1 MRDREISVEQEH
13 LDRVYRRLE
22 EKIHE
27 AEFLMNDAAKR
38 GQVGTPGALAERDA
52 QVFRAGIHL
61 NRLNNEFEDFLFGRI
76 DLLLGKDGKKG
87 PDGAY
92 TAVEPAEGAVRDDG
106 TADIAETLHIG
117 RIGVLDSEYAP
128 LVIDW
133 RAPAAAPFYRS
144 TPVDP
149 GRVVRRRV
157 IRSKGRRVL
166 GVEDDLMR
174 PELKAF
180 LDGGELAVIGDGAL
194 MAALGQA
201 RSHTMRDIVA
211 SIQAEQDLVIRAP
224 AASVTYV
231 EGGPGTGKTAVA
243 LHRAA
248 YLLYQDRRRYSGG
261 ILIVSPTPLL
271 VAYTEGVLPS
281 LGEEGQ
287 VAIRAIGSLVDGA
300 EATLYDSPST
310 ARAKGSYRMLR
321 VLRKAA
327 RGALELGPAG
337 MLGGA
342 DGSGTG
348 AGGGSASGSGAS
360 GADASGA
367 GAGGADA
374 SGTGTGGANGTRSGR
389 SAGNGTGSEMSGAEA
404 SGTGVGGANGTRSG
418 RSAGNGTGSEMSGA
432 DASGSE
438 AGEAEASGSGTS
450 GADASGTGTSGAY
463 GTRSGRSGANGA
475 GAGNGSGVGTA
486 AANGRGSGTA
496 PASSGSASATAPT
509 QLSFGDD
516 GDGESPA
523 APAPVGP
530 PTRLRVVAFGRR
542 LELEAAELE
551 RIRRNALGGT
561 APVNLLRPR
570 ARKLLLDALWAQS
583 GAATR
588 HTDPELAAELR
599 SSFDEDVTSEDSFIA
614 FLDAWWPEL
623 TPRAVLAAMADE
635 RRLGRWA
642 RRILNPGEVRRVAR
656 SLRRDGHSV
665 HDIAM
670 LDELQA
676 ILGTPA
682 RPRKKRELDP
692 LDQLTGLEEL
702 MPVRE
707 ESQRERAERLA
718 QERTEYAHVIV
729 DEAQDLTPMQWR
741 MVGRR
746 GRHAT
751 WTVVGDPAQ
760 SSWSDPDEAAE
771 ARDEA
776 LGTRPRR
783 RFELTVNY
791 RNPAEIAELAAK
803 VLALAMPGSKA
814 PSAVRSTGVE
824 PRFTVVQKSLGETVR
839 AEAARLLDLVDGTVG
854 VVVAMQRREE
864 AARWLAG
871 LGERVVAL
879 GSLEAKGLEYD
890 ATVVVSPAEIADESP
905 AGLRVLYVALTR
917 ATQQLTV
924 VSADRDQPDGSGVPD
939 LLRD

>member
-1 MRDREISVEQEH
+1 MAAQAQQESELDSLRDREIGVEQEH
-13 LDRVYRRLE
+13 LDQVYRRLE

-52 QVFRAGIHL
+52 QVFRAGVHL

-76 DLLLGKDGKKG
+76 DLLTGKDGKKG

-92 TAVEPAEGAVRDDG
+92 TAVEPAEGAVRDDN

-117 RIGVLDSEYAP
+117 RIGVLDQDYSP

-157 IRSKGRRVL
+157 IRSKGRKVL

-180 LDGGELAVIGDGAL
+180 LGGHELPVIGDGAL

-201 RSHTMRDIVA
+201 RTHTMRDIVA

-248 YLLYQDRRRYSGG
+248 YLLYQDRRRYAGG

-287 VAIRAIGSLVDGA
+287 VAIRAIGSLVDGV
-300 EATLYDSPST
+300 EATVYDSPAT
-310 ARAKGSYRMLR
+310 ARAKGSYRMLK

-327 RGALELGPAG
+327 RGALELG
-337 MLGGA
+337 
-342 DGSGTG
+342 S
-348 AGGGSASGSGAS
+348 GGG
-360 GADASGA
+360 GA
-367 GAGGADA
+367 GAD
-374 SGTGTGGANGTRSGR
+374 R
-389 SAGNGTGSEMSGAEA
+389 AG
-404 SGTGVGGANGTRSG
+404 
-418 RSAGNGTGSEMSGA
+418 
-432 DASGSE
+432 
-438 AGEAEASGSGTS
+438 
-450 GADASGTGTSGAY
+450 
-463 GTRSGRSGANGA
+463 
-475 GAGNGSGVGTA
+475 
-486 AANGRGSGTA
+486 
-496 PASSGSASATAPT
+496 
-509 QLSFGDD
+509 QLAFGDD
-516 GDGESPA
+516 DADAEAPTPA
-523 APAPVGP
+523 GP
-530 PTRLRVVAFGRR
+530 PSRLRVVAFGRR
-542 LELEAAELE
+542 LELEADALE
-551 RIRRNALGGT
+551 RIRHTALSGT

-583 GAATR
+583 GGASR
-588 HTDPELAAELR
+588 HTDPELVAELR
-599 SSFDEDVTSEDSFIA
+599 SSFDEDVASEDSFIA

-623 TPRAVLAAMADE
+623 TPKAVLAAMADE

-642 RRILNPGEVRRVAR
+642 RRILNPGEARKVAR
-656 SLRRDGHSV
+656 SLKRDGLSV

-676 ILGTPA
+676 VLGVPA
-682 RPRKKRELDP
+682 RPRKRRDLDP

-718 QERTEYAHVIV
+718 AERVEYAHVIV

-760 SSWSDPDEAAE
+760 SSWSDVDEAAE

-783 RFELTVNY
+783 RFQLTVNY

-803 VLALAMPGSKA
+803 VLALAMPGSTS
-814 PSAVRSTGVE
+814 PSAVRSTGVR
-824 PRFTVVQKSLGETVR
+824 PRFAVVRDSLAQTVR
-839 AEAARLLDLVDGTVG
+839 EEAARLLDQVDGTVG
-854 VVVAMQRREE
+854 VVVAMRRREE
-864 AARWLAG
+864 AAKWLTG
-871 LGERVVAL
+871 LGDRVVAL

-924 VSADRDQPDGSGVPD
+924 VSAERDEPDASGVPD

>member
-1 MRDREISVEQEH
+1 MAAMDATDTVRDREIGVEQEH
-13 LDRVYRRLE
+13 LDKVYRRLE

-52 QVFRAGIHL
+52 QVFRAGVHL

-76 DLLLGKDGKKG
+76 DLLYGKDGKKG

-92 TAVEPAEGAVRDDG
+92 TSVEPAEDAVRPDN
-106 TADIAETLHIG
+106 TAEIGETLHIG
-117 RIGVLDSEYAP
+117 RIGVLDSDYAP

-157 IRSKGRRVL
+157 IRSKGRKVL

-174 PELKAF
+174 PELKAT
-180 LDGGELAVIGDGAL
+180 LDGRELPVIGDGAL

-201 RSHTMRDIVA
+201 RSHTMRDIVS

-224 AASVTYV
+224 AASITYV

-248 YLLYQDRRRYSGG
+248 YLLYQDRRRYAGG

-271 VAYTEGVLPS
+271 VSYTEGVLPS

-287 VAIRAIGSLVDGA
+287 VAIRALGSLVDGV
-300 EATLYDSPST
+300 EATTYDEPAV
-310 ARAKGSYRMLR
+310 ARIKGSSRMLA

-327 RGALELGPAG
+327 RGALETPAPQRR
-337 MLGGA
+337 A
-342 DGSGTG
+342 Q
-348 AGGGSASGSGAS
+348 
-360 GADASGA
+360 
-367 GAGGADA
+367 
-374 SGTGTGGANGTRSGR
+374 
-389 SAGNGTGSEMSGAEA
+389 
-404 SGTGVGGANGTRSG
+404 
-418 RSAGNGTGSEMSGA
+418 
-432 DASGSE
+432 
-438 AGEAEASGSGTS
+438 
-450 GADASGTGTSGAY
+450 
-463 GTRSGRSGANGA
+463 
-475 GAGNGSGVGTA
+475 
-486 AANGRGSGTA
+486 
-496 PASSGSASATAPT
+496 PT
-509 QLSFGDD
+509 LD
-516 GDGESPA
+516 EEEA
-523 APAPVGP
+523 APAPAGT

-542 LELEAAELE
+542 LELESDELQ
-551 RIRRNALGGT
+551 RIRHNVLGGS

-570 ARKLLLDALWAQS
+570 ARKLLLDALYAKS
-583 GAATR
+583 GAVGR
-588 HTDPELAAELR
+588 HSDPELAAELR
-599 SSFDEDVTSEDSFIA
+599 SSFDEDVSTEDAFLG

-623 TPRAVLAAMADE
+623 TPRQVLDAMADE
-635 RRLGRWA
+635 KRLGRWA
-642 RRILNPGEVRRVAR
+642 RRVLNQGEVRRLAR
-656 SLRRDGHSV
+656 SLRRDGLSV
-665 HDIAM
+665 HDVAL
-670 LDELQA
+670 LDELNTL
-676 ILGTPA
+676 LGTPA
-682 RPRKKRELDP
+682 RPRRKREYDP

-707 ESQRERAERLA
+707 ETQRERAERLA
-718 QERTEYAHVIV
+718 AERTEYAHVIV

-746 GRHAT
+746 GRTAT

-760 SSWSDPDEAAE
+760 SSWSTPDEAAE

-776 LGTRPRR
+776 LGSRPRR

-803 VLALAMPGSKA
+803 VLALAMPGKES
-814 PSAVRSTGVE
+814 PRAVRSTGVE
-824 PRFTVVQKSLGETVR
+824 PRFVAVSGKDDLAGTVR
-839 AEAARLLDLVDGTVG
+839 SEARRLLERVDGTVG
-854 VVVAMQRREE
+854 VVVAMNRREQ
-864 AARWLAG
+864 AAGWLAD
-871 LGERVVAL
+871 LGDRVVAL

-890 ATVVVSPAEIADESP
+890 ATVVASPAEIADESP

-924 VSADRDQPDGSGVPD
+924 VSGARDVPDADGVPD

>member
-1 MRDREISVEQEH
+1 MAAQDAAVESLRDREIGVEQEH
-13 LDRVYRRLE
+13 LDRVYHRLE

-27 AEFLMNDAAKR
+27 AEFLMNDAVKR

-61 NRLNNEFEDFLFGRI
+61 NRLNSEFEDFLFGRI
-76 DLLLGKDGKKG
+76 DLLLGKDGERG

-92 TAVEPAEGAVRDDG
+92 TSVEPADDSVRDDA

-117 RIGVLDSEYAP
+117 RIGVLDSDYAP

-144 TPVDP
+144 TPKDP

-157 IRSKGRRVL
+157 IRSKGRKVL

-174 PELKAF
+174 PELTAF
-180 LDGGELAVIGDGAL
+180 LGGEKLPVIGDGAL

-201 RSHTMRDIVA
+201 RSHTMRDIVS

-224 AASVTYV
+224 AASVTEV
-231 EGGPGTGKTAVA
+231 TGGPGTGKTAVA

-248 YLLYQDRRRYSGG
+248 YLLYQDRRRYAGG

-287 VAIRAIGSLVDGA
+287 VAIRAIGSLSDDAAGLEGA
-300 EATLYDSPST
+300 TAYDEPAV
-310 ARAKGSYRMLR
+310 ARVKGSSRMLA

-327 RGALELGPAG
+327 RGALEIPPPVSEGGQLAFGEEPAR
-337 MLGGA
+337 A
-342 DGSGTG
+342 
-348 AGGGSASGSGAS
+348 
-360 GADASGA
+360 
-367 GAGGADA
+367 
-374 SGTGTGGANGTRSGR
+374 
-389 SAGNGTGSEMSGAEA
+389 
-404 SGTGVGGANGTRSG
+404 
-418 RSAGNGTGSEMSGA
+418 
-432 DASGSE
+432 
-438 AGEAEASGSGTS
+438 
-450 GADASGTGTSGAY
+450 
-463 GTRSGRSGANGA
+463 
-475 GAGNGSGVGTA
+475 
-486 AANGRGSGTA
+486 
-496 PASSGSASATAPT
+496 
-509 QLSFGDD
+509 
-516 GDGESPA
+516 A
-523 APAPVGP
+523 APAT
-530 PTRLRVVAFGRR
+530 PTRLRVVAFGARI
-542 LELEAAELE
+542 ELEAEELR
-551 RIRRNALGGT
+551 RIRHNALGGT

-570 ARKLLLDALWAQS
+570 ARKLLLDALWNKSS
-583 GAATR
+583 GR
-588 HTDPELAAELR
+588 GRYTDPELIAELR
-599 SSFDEDVTSEDSFIA
+599 SSFDEDVSTETPFLE

-623 TPRAVLAAMADE
+623 TPRRVLAAMADE
-635 RRLGRWA
+635 RRLARWS
-642 RRILNPGEVRRVAR
+642 RRIFNQSETRRLAR
-656 SLRRDGHSV
+656 SLGRLDADGNGPLSV
-665 HDIAM
+665 HDVAL

-676 ILGTPA
+676 LLGTPN
-682 RPRKKRELDP
+682 RPKRKREADP

-702 MPVRE
+702 MPQRE
-707 ESQRERAERLA
+707 ETQWERAERLA
-718 QERTEYAHVIV
+718 AERTEYAHVIV

-751 WTVVGDPAQ
+751 WTIVGDPAQ
-760 SSWSDPDEAAE
+760 SSWSDPDEAAA

-776 LGTRPRR
+776 LGSRPRR
-783 RFELTVNY
+783 RFTLTVNY

-803 VLALAMPGSKA
+803 VLALAMPGMESPA
-814 PSAVRSTGVE
+814 AVRSTGVV
-824 PRFTVVQKSLGETVR
+824 PRFEPVRDGDLAATVR
-839 AEAARLLDLVDGTVG
+839 EEAARLLEQVDGTVG
-854 VVVAMQRREE
+854 VVVAMNRR
-864 AARWLAG
+864 ARAREWLAE

-924 VSADRDQPDGSGVPD
+924 VSGERDMPDEDGVPD

>member
-1 MRDREISVEQEH
+1 MAAQVQQEAALGPAHDSVREREIGSEQEH
-13 LDRVYRRLE
+13 LDQVYRRLE

-27 AEFLMNDAAKR
+27 AEFLMHDAVRR

-52 QVFRAGIHL
+52 QVFRAGVHL
-61 NRLNNEFEDFLFGRI
+61 NRLNNEYEDFLFGRI
-76 DLLLGKDGKKG
+76 DLLLGKDGKRG

-92 TAVEPAEGAVRDDG
+92 TAVEPAEGAVREDG

-117 RIGVLDSEYAP
+117 RLGVLDEDYTP

-133 RAPAAAPFYRS
+133 RAPAAAPFYRA

-174 PELKAF
+174 PELKAS
-180 LDGGELAVIGDGAL
+180 LDGRELAVLGDGAL
-194 MAALGQA
+194 MAALGRA
-201 RSHTMRDIVA
+201 RSHSMRDIVS
-211 SIQAEQDLVIRAP
+211 SIQAEQDMVIRAP

-248 YLLYQDRRRYSGG
+248 YLLYQDRRRYAGG

-287 VAIRAIGSLVDGA
+287 VAIRALGSLADGA
-300 EATLYDSPST
+300 EATLYDSPAV
-310 ARAKGSYRMLR
+310 ARAKGSSRMLK

-327 RGALELGPAG
+327 RGALE
-337 MLGGA
+337 
-342 DGSGTG
+342 GS
-348 AGGGSASGSGAS
+348 
-360 GADASGA
+360 DAP
-367 GAGGADA
+367 D
-374 SGTGTGGANGTRSGR
+374 
-389 SAGNGTGSEMSGAEA
+389 
-404 SGTGVGGANGTRSG
+404 
-418 RSAGNGTGSEMSGA
+418 
-432 DASGSE
+432 
-438 AGEAEASGSGTS
+438 
-450 GADASGTGTSGAY
+450 
-463 GTRSGRSGANGA
+463 
-475 GAGNGSGVGTA
+475 
-486 AANGRGSGTA
+486 
-496 PASSGSASATAPT
+496 
-509 QLSFGDD
+509 
-516 GDGESPA
+516 
-523 APAPVGP
+523 
-530 PTRLRVVAFGRR
+530 RLRVVVMGRR
-542 LELEAAELE
+542 LELETGDLD
-551 RIRRNALGGT
+551 RVRRTALTGT

-570 ARKLLLDALWAQS
+570 ARKLLLDALWAKS
-583 GAATR
+583 GAAGR

-599 SSFDEDVTSEDSFIA
+599 SSFDEDVTSEDDFIA

-623 TPRAVLAAMADE
+623 TPQGVLTAMADE
-635 RRLGRWA
+635 KRLGRWA
-642 RRILNPGEVRRVAR
+642 RRVLNPGEVRKVAR
-656 SLRRDGHSV
+656 SLKRDGLSV
-665 HDIAM
+665 HDVAL

-676 ILGTPA
+676 ILGLPA
-682 RPRKKRELDP
+682 RPKKKRELDP

-718 QERTEYAHVIV
+718 RERTEYAHVIV

-771 ARDEA
+771 AREEA

-783 RFELTVNY
+783 RFTLTVNY
-791 RNPAEIAELAAK
+791 RNPSEIAELAAR
-803 VLALAMPGSKA
+803 VLALAMPGSEA
-814 PSAVRSTGVE
+814 PSAVRSTGVR
-824 PRFTVVQKSLGETVR
+824 PRFVTTGGGTDRALARTVR
-839 AEAARLLDLVDGTVG
+839 EEAARLLDQVDGTVG
-854 VVVAMQRREE
+854 VVVAMNRREE

-871 LGERVVAL
+871 LGDRVVAL

-924 VSADRDQPDGSGVPD
+924 VSGERDEPDAAGVPD

>member
-1 MRDREISVEQEH
+1 MAVQAQQETAVGSVRHTAPDSVRDREIGIEQEH

-27 AEFLMNDAAKR
+27 AEFLMHDAAKR

-52 QVFRAGIHL
+52 QVFRAGVHL

-76 DLLLGKDGKKG
+76 DLLAGKDGKKG

-92 TAVEPAEGAVRDDG
+92 TAVEPAEGAVRADN

-174 PELKAF
+174 PELKAV
-180 LDGGELAVIGDGAL
+180 LDGGELPVIGDGAL

-248 YLLYQDRRRYSGG
+248 YLLYQDRRRYAGG

-300 EATLYDSPST
+300 EATLYDSPAV
-310 ARAKGSYRMLR
+310 ARAKGSYRMLK

-327 RGALELGPAG
+327 RGALES
-337 MLGGA
+337 GGRA
-342 DGSGTG
+342 AAQMAFGDP
-348 AGGGSASGSGAS
+348 
-360 GADASGA
+360 D
-367 GAGGADA
+367 
-374 SGTGTGGANGTRSGR
+374 
-389 SAGNGTGSEMSGAEA
+389 E
-404 SGTGVGGANGTRSG
+404 
-418 RSAGNGTGSEMSGA
+418 
-432 DASGSE
+432 E
-438 AGEAEASGSGTS
+438 AGETPAP
-450 GADASGTGTSGAY
+450 TGT
-463 GTRSGRSGANGA
+463 
-475 GAGNGSGVGTA
+475 
-486 AANGRGSGTA
+486 
-496 PASSGSASATAPT
+496 
-509 QLSFGDD
+509 
-516 GDGESPA
+516 
-523 APAPVGP
+523 

-542 LELEAAELE
+542 LELEAADLD
-551 RIRRNALGGT
+551 RVRQSALSGT

-570 ARKLLLDALWAQS
+570 ARKLLLDALWERS
-583 GAATR
+583 GAAGR
-588 HTDPELAAELR
+588 HSDPELAAELR
-599 SSFDEDVTSEDSFIA
+599 SSFDEDVTTEDAFIA

-623 TPRAVLAAMADE
+623 TPQAVLAAMADE

-642 RRILNPGEVRRVAR
+642 RRILNPGEVRKVAR
-656 SLRRDGHSV
+656 ALKRDGRSV

-670 LDELQA
+670 LDELEA
-676 ILGTPA
+676 ILGVPF
-682 RPRKKRELDP
+682 RPKKRREYDP

-707 ESQRERAERLA
+707 ETQRERAERLA

-783 RFELTVNY
+783 RFQLTVNY

-803 VLALAMPGSKA
+803 VLALAMPGAES
-814 PSAVRSTGVE
+814 PSAVRSTGIV
-824 PRFTVVQKSLGETVR
+824 PRFEAVTDTLGATVR
-839 AEAARLLDLVDGTVG
+839 AEAGRLLERVDGTVG
-854 VVVAMQRREE
+854 VVVAMNRREE
-864 AARWLAG
+864 ARRWLAG
-871 LGERVVAL
+871 LGDRVVAL

-924 VSADRDQPDGSGVPD
+924 VSGDRDEPDANGVPD

>member
-1 MRDREISVEQEH
+1 MPSGTRDREISVEQEH
-13 LDRVYRRLE
+13 LDQVYRRLE

-27 AEFLMNDAAKR
+27 AEFLMDDAAKR
-38 GQVGTPGALAERDA
+38 SQVGTPGALAERDA
-52 QVFRAGIHL
+52 QVFRAGVHL

-76 DLLLGKDGKKG
+76 DLLQGKDGKKG

-92 TAVEPAEGAVRDDG
+92 TAVEPAEGAVREDESG
-106 TADIAETLHIG
+106 KYAEIAETLHIG
-117 RIGVLDSEYAP
+117 RIGVLDADYSP

-157 IRSKGRRVL
+157 IRSKGRKVL

-174 PELKAF
+174 PELTAR
-180 LDGGELAVIGDGAL
+180 LDGEVLPVIGDGAL

-201 RSHTMRDIVA
+201 RGHSMRDIVA
-211 SIQAEQDLVIRAP
+211 SIQAEQDMVIRAP

-248 YLLYQDRRRYSGG
+248 YLLYQDRRRYAGG

-287 VAIRAIGSLVDGA
+287 VAIRAVGSLMEGV
-300 EATLYDSPST
+300 EATEYDSPAV
-310 ARAKGSYRMLR
+310 ARAKGSSRMLQ
-321 VLRKAA
+321 VLRRAA
-327 RGALELGPAG
+327 RGALE
-337 MLGGA
+337 
-342 DGSGTG
+342 
-348 AGGGSASGSGAS
+348 
-360 GADASGA
+360 
-367 GAGGADA
+367 
-374 SGTGTGGANGTRSGR
+374 
-389 SAGNGTGSEMSGAEA
+389 
-404 SGTGVGGANGTRSG
+404 
-418 RSAGNGTGSEMSGA
+418 
-432 DASGSE
+432 
-438 AGEAEASGSGTS
+438 
-450 GADASGTGTSGAY
+450 
-463 GTRSGRSGANGA
+463 
-475 GAGNGSGVGTA
+475 GTA
-486 AANGRGSGTA
+486 TANVPVAAPQDG
-496 PASSGSASATAPT
+496 
-509 QLSFGDD
+509 QLSFGEDD
-516 GDGESPA
+516 DEPA
-523 APAPVGP
+523 GP
-530 PTRLRVVAFGRR
+530 RPTSAPTRLRVVAFGRR
-542 LELEAAELE
+542 LELDAEQLD
-551 RIRRNALGGT
+551 RIRRNALSGT

-570 ARKLLLDALWAQS
+570 ARKLLLDALWSQS
-583 GAATR
+583 GSAGR
-588 HTDPELAAELR
+588 HADPELAAELR
-599 SSFDEDVTSEDSFIA
+599 SSFDDDITSEDDFIH

-623 TPRAVLAAMADE
+623 TPRGVLTAMSDE
-635 RRLGRWA
+635 KRLGRWA
-642 RRILNPGEVRRVAR
+642 RRILNPGEVRKVAR
-656 SLRRDGHSV
+656 SLRRDALSV
-665 HDIAM
+665 HDVAL

-676 ILGTPA
+676 LLGTPY
-682 RPRKKRELDP
+682 RPKKKRELDP
-692 LDQLTGLEEL
+692 LDLLTGLQEL
-702 MPVRE
+702 MPQRE

-718 QERTEYAHVIV
+718 AERTEYAHVIV

-760 SSWSDPDEAAE
+760 SSWSDPDEAGA

-776 LGTRPRR
+776 LGSRPRR

-791 RNPAEIAELAAK
+791 RNPAEIADLAAK
-803 VLALAMPGSKA
+803 VLALAMPGAES

-824 PRFTVVQKSLGETVR
+824 PRFAVVRDRDLAASVR
-839 AEAARLLDLVDGTVG
+839 EEAARLLERVDGTVG
-854 VVVAMQRREE
+854 VVVAMNRREQ

-871 LGERVVAL
+871 LGGRVVAL

-890 ATVVVSPAEIADESP
+890 ATLVVSPAEIADESP

-924 VSADRDQPDGSGVPD
+924 LSGERDEPDEDGVPD

>member
-1 MRDREISVEQEH
+1 MAAQVQQSAVGSVHGAQDSVRDREISVEQEH
-13 LDRVYRRLE
+13 LDRVYQRLE

-27 AEFLMNDAAKR
+27 AEFLMRDAAKR

-92 TAVEPAEGAVRDDG
+92 TAVEPAEGAVRPDN

-117 RIGVLDSEYAP
+117 RIGVLDQDYSP

-133 RAPAAAPFYRS
+133 RAPAAAPFYRA
-144 TPVDP
+144 TPVEP

-174 PELKAF
+174 PELTAF
-180 LDGGELAVIGDGAL
+180 LDGDELPVIGDGAL

-201 RSHTMRDIVA
+201 RGHTMRDIVS
-211 SIQAEQDLVIRAP
+211 SIQAEQDMVIRAP
-224 AASVTYV
+224 AASITYV

-248 YLLYQDRRRYSGG
+248 YLLYQDRRRYAGG

-287 VAIRAIGSLVDGA
+287 VAIRAIGSLVDGV
-300 EATLYDSPST
+300 EARLYDSPAV
-310 ARAKGSYRMLR
+310 ARAKGSHRMLK

-327 RGALELGPAG
+327 RGALELGPA
-337 MLGGA
+337 A
-342 DGSGTG
+342 P
-348 AGGGSASGSGAS
+348 
-360 GADASGA
+360 
-367 GAGGADA
+367 
-374 SGTGTGGANGTRSGR
+374 
-389 SAGNGTGSEMSGAEA
+389 AEA
-404 SGTGVGGANGTRSG
+404 SGEETVT
-418 RSAGNGTGSEMSGA
+418 
-432 DASGSE
+432 
-438 AGEAEASGSGTS
+438 
-450 GADASGTGTSGAY
+450 
-463 GTRSGRSGANGA
+463 
-475 GAGNGSGVGTA
+475 
-486 AANGRGSGTA
+486 
-496 PASSGSASATAPT
+496 
-509 QLSFGDD
+509 
-516 GDGESPA
+516 
-523 APAPVGP
+523 GP
-530 PTRLRVVAFGRR
+530 PGRLRVVAFGRR
-542 LELEAAELE
+542 LELEADELE
-551 RIRRNALGGT
+551 RVRRTALGGT

-570 ARKLLLDALWAQS
+570 ARKLLLDALWDRS
-583 GAATR
+583 GAAAR

-599 SSFDEDVTSEDSFIA
+599 SSFDEDITSEDSFIA

-623 TPRAVLAAMADE
+623 TPKAVLAAMADE
-635 RRLGRWA
+635 KRLGRWA
-642 RRILNPGEVRRVAR
+642 RRILNPGEVRKVAR
-656 SLRRDGHSV
+656 SLRRDGYSV

-670 LDELQA
+670 LDELQS
-676 ILGTPA
+676 ILGAPA
-682 RPRKKRELDP
+682 RPRRKRELDP

-783 RFELTVNY
+783 RFQLTVNY

-803 VLALAMPGSKA
+803 VLALAMPGSEA
-814 PSAVRSTGVE
+814 PSAVRSTGVQ
-824 PRFTVVQKSLGETVR
+824 PRFTVVRDSLERTVR
-839 AEAARLLDLVDGTVG
+839 AEAERLLGLVDGTVG
-854 VVVAMQRREE
+854 VVVAMNRRDE
-864 AARWLAG
+864 ARRWLAG
-871 LGERVVAL
+871 LGDRVVAL

-924 VSADRDQPDGSGVPD
+924 VSGERDEPDAAGVPD

>member
-1 MRDREISVEQEH
+1 MAAQAQQESAVVPVHDSVRDREIRVEQEH

-22 EKIHE
+22 EKISE
-27 AEFLMNDAAKR
+27 AEFLMRDAAQR
-38 GQVGTPGALAERDA
+38 GHVGTPGALAERDA
-52 QVFRAGIHL
+52 QVFRAGVHL
-61 NRLNNEFEDFLFGRI
+61 NRLHNEYEDFLFGRI
-76 DLLLGKDGKKG
+76 DLLPGKDGKKG

-92 TAVEPAEGAVRDDG
+92 TAVEPAEGAVRPDN

-117 RIGVLDSEYAP
+117 RIGVLDEDYAP

-157 IRSKGRRVL
+157 IRSKGRRVQS
-166 GVEDDLMR
+166 VEDDLMR
-174 PELKAF
+174 PELTAS
-180 LDGGELAVIGDGAL
+180 LDGRELAVIGDGAL

-201 RSHTMRDIVA
+201 RTHTMRDIVA

-248 YLLYQDRRRYSGG
+248 YLLYQDRRRYAGG

-300 EATLYDSPST
+300 EATVYDSPAV
-310 ARAKGSYRMLR
+310 ARIKGSYRMLR
-321 VLRKAA
+321 LLRKAA
-327 RGALELGPAG
+327 RGALELN
-337 MLGGA
+337 
-342 DGSGTG
+342 D
-348 AGGGSASGSGAS
+348 
-360 GADASGA
+360 
-367 GAGGADA
+367 
-374 SGTGTGGANGTRSGR
+374 
-389 SAGNGTGSEMSGAEA
+389 
-404 SGTGVGGANGTRSG
+404 
-418 RSAGNGTGSEMSGA
+418 
-432 DASGSE
+432 
-438 AGEAEASGSGTS
+438 
-450 GADASGTGTSGAY
+450 
-463 GTRSGRSGANGA
+463 
-475 GAGNGSGVGTA
+475 
-486 AANGRGSGTA
+486 
-496 PASSGSASATAPT
+496 
-509 QLSFGDD
+509 
-516 GDGESPA
+516 SPQ
-523 APAPVGP
+523 
-530 PTRLRVVAFGRR
+530 RLRVVAFGRR
-542 LELEAAELE
+542 LELEAEELADV
-551 RIRRNALGGT
+551 RRTALGGT

-570 ARKLLLDALWAQS
+570 ARKLLLDALWERS
-583 GAATR
+583 GAGNR

-599 SSFDEDVTSEDSFIA
+599 SSFDEDITSEDDFTA

-623 TPRAVLAAMADE
+623 TPAAVLDAMADE

-642 RRILNPGEVRRVAR
+642 RRVLNPGEVRKLAR
-656 SLRRDGHSV
+656 SLQRDGRSV
-665 HDIAM
+665 HDIAL

-676 ILGTPA
+676 ILGAPA
-682 RPRKKRELDP
+682 RPRKKREIDP

-707 ESQRERAERLA
+707 ETQRERAERLA
-718 QERTEYAHVIV
+718 QERVEYAHVIV

-760 SSWSDPDEAAE
+760 SSWSDPDEAAQ

-791 RNPAEIAELAAK
+791 RNPAEIAELASK
-803 VLALAMPGSKA
+803 VLALAMPGSES
-814 PSAVRSTGVE
+814 PRAVRSTGVE
-824 PRFTVVQKSLGETVR
+824 PRFAVAPGALGDTVR
-839 AEAARLLDLVDGTVG
+839 AEAARLLERVDGTVG
-854 VVVAMQRREE
+854 VVVAMRRREE
-864 AARWLAG
+864 ARRWLDG
-871 LGERVVAL
+871 LGDRVVAL

-924 VSADRDQPDGSGVPD
+924 VSAERDEPDAAGVPD

>member
-1 MRDREISVEQEH
+1 MAAQAQQETALGSVHDSATVDDSVSDSVRDREIGVEQEH

-76 DLLLGKDGKKG
+76 DLLPGKDGRKG

-92 TAVEPAEGAVRDDG
+92 TAVEPAEGAVRDNN

-117 RIGVLDSEYAP
+117 RIGVLDTDYAP

-144 TPVDP
+144 TPVEP

-157 IRSKGRRVL
+157 IRSKGRKVL

-174 PELKAF
+174 PELKAT
-180 LDGGELAVIGDGAL
+180 LDGQELPVIGDGAL

-201 RSHTMRDIVA
+201 RSHSMRDIVA
-211 SIQAEQDLVIRAP
+211 SIQAEQDMVIRAP

-248 YLLYQDRRRYSGG
+248 YLLYQDRRRYAGG

-300 EATLYDSPST
+300 EATLYDSPAVS
-310 ARAKGSYRMLR
+310 RAKGSYRMLK

-327 RGALELGPAG
+327 RGALETPSGFS
-337 MLGGA
+337 GGA
-342 DGSGTG
+342 RRSSHGGLPAADQQLAFGEGDGF
-348 AGGGSASGSGAS
+348 
-360 GADASGA
+360 D
-367 GAGGADA
+367 D
-374 SGTGTGGANGTRSGR
+374 
-389 SAGNGTGSEMSGAEA
+389 
-404 SGTGVGGANGTRSG
+404 
-418 RSAGNGTGSEMSGA
+418 
-432 DASGSE
+432 
-438 AGEAEASGSGTS
+438 
-450 GADASGTGTSGAY
+450 
-463 GTRSGRSGANGA
+463 
-475 GAGNGSGVGTA
+475 
-486 AANGRGSGTA
+486 
-496 PASSGSASATAPT
+496 
-509 QLSFGDD
+509 GDD
-516 GDGESPA
+516 GDDARPQ
-523 APAPVGP
+523 APAGT

-542 LELEAAELE
+542 LELEAPELD
-551 RIRRNALGGT
+551 RIRDNALSGT

-570 ARKLLLDALWAQS
+570 ARKLLLDALWSRS
-583 GAATR
+583 GAGTR
-588 HTDPELAAELR
+588 HSDPELAAELR
-599 SSFDEDVTSEDSFIA
+599 SSFDEDVTSEDSFIE

-623 TPRAVLAAMADE
+623 TPRGVLAAMADE

-656 SLRRDGHSV
+656 SLKRDGLSV
-665 HDIAM
+665 HDVAM
-670 LDELQA
+670 LDELTA
-676 ILGTPA
+676 VLGSPA
-682 RPRKKRELDP
+682 RPRKRRELDP

-702 MPVRE
+702 MPTRE
-707 ESQRERAERLA
+707 ETQWERAERLA

-760 SSWSDPDEAAE
+760 SSWSDPEEAAE

-776 LGTRPRR
+776 LGSRPRR
-783 RFELTVNY
+783 RFTLSVNY

-803 VLALAMPGSKA
+803 ILALAMPGSPS

-824 PRFTVVQKSLGETVR
+824 PHFAVVRDSLAQTVR
-839 AEAARLLDLVDGTVG
+839 AEAARLLDRVDGTVG
-854 VVVAMQRREE
+854 VVVAMNRREE
-864 AARWLAG
+864 ATRWLKG
-871 LGERVVAL
+871 LGDRVVAL

-917 ATQQLTV
+917 ATQQLTL
-924 VSADRDQPDGSGVPD
+924 VSADRDEPDANGVPD

>member
-1 MRDREISVEQEH
+1 MADVRDREISVEQEH
-13 LDRVYRRLE
+13 LDQVYRRLE

-27 AEFLMNDAAKR
+27 AEFLMHDAAQR
-38 GQVGTPGALAERDA
+38 GHVGTPGALAERDA
-52 QVFRAGIHL
+52 QVFRAGVHL
-61 NRLNNEFEDFLFGRI
+61 NRLNSEFEDFLFGRI
-76 DLLLGKDGKKG
+76 DLLLGKDGEKG

-92 TAVEPAEGAVRDDG
+92 TSVEPADGAVRPDG
-106 TADIAETLHIG
+106 SAEIAETLHIG
-117 RIGVLDSEYAP
+117 RIGVLDAEFAP

-144 TPVDP
+144 TPVEP

-157 IRSKGRRVL
+157 IRSKGRKVL

-174 PELKAF
+174 PELTAT
-180 LDGGELAVIGDGAL
+180 LNGEPLPVIGDGAL

-211 SIQAEQDLVIRAP
+211 SIQAEQDRVIRAP

-248 YLLYQDRRRYSGG
+248 YLLYQDRRRYAGG

-287 VAIRAIGSLVDGA
+287 VAIRAVGSLYDGPDGA
-300 EATLYDSPST
+300 EATLYDEPVV
-310 ARAKGSYRMLR
+310 ARAKGSSRMTQ
-321 VLRKAA
+321 VLRRAA
-327 RGALELGPAG
+327 RGMLEPPR
-337 MLGGA
+337 
-342 DGSGTG
+342 G
-348 AGGGSASGSGAS
+348 AGGRGSRSARRRVAAASTSTAPGGPGEQLAF
-360 GADASGA
+360 GEDAA
-367 GAGGADA
+367 PAGGTGDTSA
-374 SGTGTGGANGTRSGR
+374 GGTGGTP
-389 SAGNGTGSEMSGAEA
+389 TGAE
-404 SGTGVGGANGTRSG
+404 
-418 RSAGNGTGSEMSGA
+418 
-432 DASGSE
+432 
-438 AGEAEASGSGTS
+438 
-450 GADASGTGTSGAY
+450 
-463 GTRSGRSGANGA
+463 
-475 GAGNGSGVGTA
+475 
-486 AANGRGSGTA
+486 
-496 PASSGSASATAPT
+496 
-509 QLSFGDD
+509 
-516 GDGESPA
+516 
-523 APAPVGP
+523 GP

-542 LELEAAELE
+542 LELGPDELA
-551 RIRRNALGGT
+551 RVRRTALSGT

-570 ARKLLLDALWAQS
+570 ARRLLLDALWAQS
-583 GAATR
+583 GAGSR
-588 HTDPELAAELR
+588 HADPELAAELR
-599 SSFDEDVTSEDSFIA
+599 SGFDEDITSEDSFIH

-623 TPRAVLAAMADE
+623 TPRGVLTAMSDE
-635 RRLGRWA
+635 KRLGFWA
-642 RRILNPGEVRRVAR
+642 RRVLNPGEVRRMAR
-656 SLRRDGHSV
+656 SLRREGLSV
-665 HDIAM
+665 HDVAL

-676 ILGTPA
+676 ILGAPPK
-682 RPRKKRELDP
+682 PRKKKEFDP
-692 LDQLTGLEEL
+692 LDQLTGLDEL

-707 ESQRERAERLA
+707 ETQRERAERLA
-718 QERTEYAHVIV
+718 EERTEYTHVIV

-783 RFELTVNY
+783 RFTLTVNY
-791 RNPAEIAELAAK
+791 RNPSEVAELAAK
-803 VLALAMPGSKA
+803 VLALAMPGSES
-814 PSAVRSTGVE
+814 PRAVRSTGVR
-824 PRFTVVQKSLGETVR
+824 PRFAVADGRGLAGAVR
-839 AEAARLLDLVDGTVG
+839 AEAQRLLDSVDGTVG
-854 VVVAMQRREE
+854 VVVAMRRREE
-864 AARWLAG
+864 AARWLKG
-871 LGERVVAL
+871 LGGRVVPL

-890 ATVVVSPAEIADESP
+890 ATIVVSPAEIADESP

-924 VSADRDQPDGSGVPD
+924 VSGERDEVDSAGVPD

>member
-1 MRDREISVEQEH
+1 MAAQEAAVDSVRDREIGVEQEH
-13 LDRVYRRLE
+13 LDQVYRRLE

-27 AEFLMNDAAKR
+27 AEFLMHDAAKR

-76 DLLLGKDGKKG
+76 DLLLGKDGQKG

-92 TAVEPAEGAVRDDG
+92 TSVEPADDAVGADN

-117 RIGVLDSEYAP
+117 RIGVLDSDYAP

-157 IRSKGRRVL
+157 IRSKGRKVL

-174 PELKAF
+174 PELTAT
-180 LDGGELAVIGDGAL
+180 LGGDRLPVIGDGAL

-248 YLLYQDRRRYSGG
+248 YLLYQDRRRYAGG

-271 VAYTEGVLPS
+271 VSYTEGVLPS

-287 VAIRAIGSLVDGA
+287 VAIRAVGHLVDGA
-300 EATLYDSPST
+300 EAMAYDEPAV
-310 ARAKGSYRMLR
+310 ARIKGSSRMLK

-327 RGALELGPAG
+327 RGALELSGPTAPRNG
-337 MLGGA
+337 
-342 DGSGTG
+342 DGSGHR
-348 AGGGSASGSGAS
+348 
-360 GADASGA
+360 
-367 GAGGADA
+367 
-374 SGTGTGGANGTRSGR
+374 NGQL
-389 SAGNGTGSEMSGAEA
+389 AF
-404 SGTGVGGANGTRSG
+404 
-418 RSAGNGTGSEMSGA
+418 
-432 DASGSE
+432 
-438 AGEAEASGSGTS
+438 GEEPQ
-450 GADASGTGTSGAY
+450 D
-463 GTRSGRSGANGA
+463 
-475 GAGNGSGVGTA
+475 
-486 AANGRGSGTA
+486 
-496 PASSGSASATAPT
+496 APT
-509 QLSFGDD
+509 
-516 GDGESPA
+516 
-523 APAPVGP
+523 GP
-530 PTRLRVVAFGRR
+530 PTRLRVVAFNRR
-542 LELEAAELE
+542 LELEAEELG
-551 RIRRNALGGT
+551 RIRHNVLGGT
-561 APVNLLRPR
+561 TPVNLLRPR
-570 ARKLLLDALWAQS
+570 ARRLLLDALWAKS
-583 GAATR
+583 GAGSR

-599 SSFDEDVTSEDSFIA
+599 SSFDEDITGEDSFIA

-623 TPRAVLAAMADE
+623 TPRRVLVAMADE

-642 RRILNPGEVRRVAR
+642 RRVLNPGEVRRLAR
-656 SLRRDGHSV
+656 SLRRIGPEGQGPLSV
-665 HDIAM
+665 HDVAL
-670 LDELQA
+670 LDELQTL
-676 ILGTPA
+676 LGSPA
-682 RPRKKRELDP
+682 RPRRRRELDP

-702 MPVRE
+702 MPQRE
-707 ESQRERAERLA
+707 ETQRERAERLA
-718 QERTEYAHVIV
+718 AEREEYAHVIV

-751 WTVVGDPAQ
+751 WTIVGDPAQ

-776 LGTRPRR
+776 LGSRPRR
-783 RFELTVNY
+783 RFQLTVNY

-803 VLALAMPGSKA
+803 VLALAMPGMES

-824 PRFTVVQKSLGETVR
+824 PRFAVVRGDDLAGTVR
-839 AEAARLLDLVDGTVG
+839 EEAQRLLDRVDGTVG
-854 VVVAMQRREE
+854 VVAAMNRRAE
-864 AARWLAG
+864 AARWLEG

-924 VSADRDQPDGSGVPD
+924 VSGRRDDPDADGVPD

>member
-1 MRDREISVEQEH
+1 MAVQAQQETAVGSDRHPAPDSVRDREIGVEQEH

-27 AEFLMNDAAKR
+27 AEFLMDDAAKR

-52 QVFRAGIHL
+52 QVFRAGVHL

-92 TAVEPAEGAVRDDG
+92 TAVEPAEGAVRPDN

-117 RIGVLDSEYAP
+117 RIGVLDSDYAP

-174 PELKAF
+174 PELKAA
-180 LDGGELAVIGDGAL
+180 LDGSELPVIGDGAL

-300 EATLYDSPST
+300 EATLYDSPAV
-310 ARAKGSYRMLR
+310 ARAKGSYRMLK

-327 RGALELGPAG
+327 RGALES
-337 MLGGA
+337 GG
-342 DGSGTG
+342 
-348 AGGGSASGSGAS
+348 
-360 GADASGA
+360 
-367 GAGGADA
+367 
-374 SGTGTGGANGTRSGR
+374 R
-389 SAGNGTGSEMSGAEA
+389 
-404 SGTGVGGANGTRSG
+404 
-418 RSAGNGTGSEMSGA
+418 
-432 DASGSE
+432 
-438 AGEAEASGSGTS
+438 
-450 GADASGTGTSGAY
+450 
-463 GTRSGRSGANGA
+463 
-475 GAGNGSGVGTA
+475 A
-486 AANGRGSGTA
+486 AAQ
-496 PASSGSASATAPT
+496 PT
-509 QLSFGDD
+509 LDEPD
-516 GDGESPA
+516 ESPA
-523 APAPVGP
+523 PSAT

-542 LELEAAELE
+542 LELEAADLD
-551 RIRRNALGGT
+551 RVRQSALSGT

-570 ARKLLLDALWAQS
+570 ARKLLLDALWERS
-583 GAATR
+583 GAAGR
-588 HTDPELAAELR
+588 HSDPELAAELR
-599 SSFDEDVTSEDSFIA
+599 SSFDEDVTTEDSFIA

-623 TPRAVLAAMADE
+623 TPQAVLTAMADE

-642 RRILNPGEVRRVAR
+642 RRVLSPGEVRRVSRA
-656 SLRRDGHSV
+656 LRREGHSV

-676 ILGTPA
+676 ILGAPL
-682 RPRKKRELDP
+682 RPRKRREYDP

-707 ESQRERAERLA
+707 ETQRERAERLA

-803 VLALAMPGSKA
+803 VLALAMPGAKS
-814 PSAVRSTGVE
+814 PSAVRSTGVV
-824 PRFTVVQKSLGETVR
+824 PRFEAVTDTLGATVR
-839 AEAARLLDLVDGTVG
+839 AEAARLLERVDGTVG
-854 VVVAMQRREE
+854 VVVAMNRREE
-864 AARWLAG
+864 ARRWLAG

-924 VSADRDQPDGSGVPD
+924 VSGERDEPDADSVPD

>member
-1 MRDREISVEQEH
+1 MAAQAQPSAVGSVQDSVRDREISVEQEH

-52 QVFRAGIHL
+52 QVFRAGVHL

-76 DLLLGKDGKKG
+76 DLLPGRDGKKG

-92 TAVEPAEGAVRDDG
+92 TAVEPAEGAVREDS

-180 LDGGELAVIGDGAL
+180 LDGHELPVIGDGAL

-211 SIQAEQDLVIRAP
+211 SIQAEQDMVIRAP

-287 VAIRAIGSLVDGA
+287 VAIRAIGSLVDGV
-300 EATLYDSPST
+300 EATLYDSPAV
-310 ARAKGSYRMLR
+310 ARAKGSYRMLK

-327 RGALELGPAG
+327 RGVLELGAG
-337 MLGGA
+337 GREAGP
-342 DGSGTG
+342 GGTG
-348 AGGGSASGSGAS
+348 RA
-360 GADASGA
+360 
-367 GAGGADA
+367 
-374 SGTGTGGANGTRSGR
+374 SGR
-389 SAGNGTGSEMSGAEA
+389 SDSG
-404 SGTGVGGANGTRSG
+404 
-418 RSAGNGTGSEMSGA
+418 
-432 DASGSE
+432 
-438 AGEAEASGSGTS
+438 
-450 GADASGTGTSGAY
+450 
-463 GTRSGRSGANGA
+463 
-475 GAGNGSGVGTA
+475 
-486 AANGRGSGTA
+486 
-496 PASSGSASATAPT
+496 
-509 QLSFGDD
+509 QLSFGDFGASD
-516 GDGESPA
+516 AAAGDGNGAATAVSPQS
-523 APAPVGP
+523 PSGP

-542 LELEAAELE
+542 LELEADELE

-570 ARKLLLDALWAQS
+570 ARKLLLDALWARS
-583 GAATR
+583 GAGGR

-599 SSFDEDVTSEDSFIA
+599 SSFDEDITSEDSFIE

-623 TPRAVLAAMADE
+623 TPKTVLDAMADE

-642 RRILNPGEVRRVAR
+642 RRILNPGEIRRVAR
-656 SLRRDGHSV
+656 SLRRDGLTV

-676 ILGTPA
+676 VLGAPA
-682 RPRKKRELDP
+682 RPRKRRELDP

-718 QERTEYAHVIV
+718 QERVEYAHVIV

-776 LGTRPRR
+776 LGSRPRR

-791 RNPAEIAELAAK
+791 RNPSEIAELAAK
-803 VLALAMPGSKA
+803 VLALAMPGATS

-824 PRFTVVQKSLGETVR
+824 PRFTVVRKSLGETVR
-839 AEAARLLDLVDGTVG
+839 EEAARLLDLVDGTVG
-854 VVVAMQRREE
+854 VVVAMNRREE
-864 AARWLAG
+864 AARWLTG
-871 LGERVVAL
+871 LGDRVVAL

-924 VSADRDQPDGSGVPD
+924 VSAERDQPNAEGVPD

>member
-1 MRDREISVEQEH
+1 MAAQAQQDSAAGSVHGSDHDTTHGSVHGEAYDSVRDREIRGEQQH

-27 AEFLMNDAAKR
+27 AEFLMRDAARR

-52 QVFRAGIHL
+52 QVFRAGVHL
-61 NRLNNEFEDFLFGRI
+61 NRLNSEYEDFLFGRI
-76 DLLLGKDGKKG
+76 DLLAGKDGKKG

-92 TAVEPAEGAVRDDG
+92 TAVEPAEGAVREDN

-117 RIGVLDSEYAP
+117 RIGVLDEDYAP

-144 TPVDP
+144 TPLDP

-174 PELKAF
+174 PELRAF
-180 LDGGELAVIGDGAL
+180 LDGRELPAVGDGAL
-194 MAALGQA
+194 MAALGRA
-201 RSHTMRDIVA
+201 RGHTMRDIVA

-248 YLLYQDRRRYSGG
+248 YLLYQDRRRYAGG

-287 VAIRAIGSLVDGA
+287 VAIRALGSLVEGV
-300 EATLYDSPST
+300 EATLYDSPPV
-310 ARAKGSYRMLR
+310 ARTKGSYRMVK

-327 RGALELGPAG
+327 RGALERD
-337 MLGGA
+337 GA
-342 DGSGTG
+342 PG
-348 AGGGSASGSGAS
+348 
-360 GADASGA
+360 
-367 GAGGADA
+367 
-374 SGTGTGGANGTRSGR
+374 
-389 SAGNGTGSEMSGAEA
+389 
-404 SGTGVGGANGTRSG
+404 
-418 RSAGNGTGSEMSGA
+418 
-432 DASGSE
+432 
-438 AGEAEASGSGTS
+438 
-450 GADASGTGTSGAY
+450 
-463 GTRSGRSGANGA
+463 
-475 GAGNGSGVGTA
+475 
-486 AANGRGSGTA
+486 
-496 PASSGSASATAPT
+496 
-509 QLSFGDD
+509 Q
-516 GDGESPA
+516 
-523 APAPVGP
+523 
-530 PTRLRVVAFGRR
+530 LRVVALGRR
-542 LELEAAELE
+542 LELEGEELD
-551 RIRRNALGGT
+551 RIRRTALGGT

-570 ARKLLLDALWAQS
+570 ARRLLLDALWEKS
-583 GAATR
+583 GAAAR
-588 HTDPELAAELR
+588 YTDPELAAELR
-599 SSFDEDVTSEDSFIA
+599 ASFDEDVTEEESFTG

-623 TPRAVLAAMADE
+623 TPRDVLAAMADE

-642 RRILNPGEVRRVAR
+642 RRILDPGEVRGLAR
-656 SLRRDGHSV
+656 SLRRDGYSV
-665 HDIAM
+665 HDIAL

-676 ILGTPA
+676 VLGTPA
-682 RPRKKRELDP
+682 RPRRKRELDP

-771 ARDEA
+771 AREEA

-783 RFELTVNY
+783 RFRLTVNY
-791 RNPAEIAELAAK
+791 RNPAEIAEVASK
-803 VLALAMPGSKA
+803 VLALAMPGSTA
-814 PSAVRSTGVE
+814 PSAVRSTGVK
-824 PRFTVVQKSLGETVR
+824 PRFAVAGDSLERTVR
-839 AEAARLLDLVDGTVG
+839 AEAERLLGQVDGTVG
-854 VVVAMQRREE
+854 VIVAMNRREE
-864 AARWLAG
+864 ARRWLTG
-871 LGERVVAL
+871 LGTGNRPDGLPEDAPDERDQGRVVVL

-917 ATQQLTV
+917 ATQRLTV
-924 VSADRDQPDGSGVPD
+924 VSGERDEPDGAGVPD

>member
-1 MRDREISVEQEH
+1 MAAQDAAVESVVGSTADTVRDREIGVEQEH
-13 LDRVYRRLE
+13 LDQVYRRLE

-61 NRLNNEFEDFLFGRI
+61 SRLNNEFEDFLFGRI
-76 DLLLGKDGKKG
+76 DLLYGKDGQKG

-92 TAVEPAEGAVRDDG
+92 TSVEPADDAVRPDN
-106 TADIAETLHIG
+106 TADIGETLHIG
-117 RIGVLDSEYAP
+117 RIGVLDSDYAP

-157 IRSKGRRVL
+157 IRSKGRKVL

-174 PELKAF
+174 PELTAT
-180 LDGGELAVIGDGAL
+180 LNGERLPVVGDGAL

-201 RSHTMRDIVA
+201 RSHSMRDIVA

-248 YLLYQDRRRYSGG
+248 YLLYQDRRRYAGG

-287 VAIRAIGSLVDGA
+287 VAIRAVGSLVDGA
-300 EATLYDSPST
+300 EATVYDEPAV
-310 ARAKGSYRMLR
+310 ARVKGSSRMLK
-321 VLRKAA
+321 VLRNAA
-327 RGALELGPAG
+327 RGALEVPAR
-337 MLGGA
+337 
-342 DGSGTG
+342 
-348 AGGGSASGSGAS
+348 AGGGEQLAL
-360 GADASGA
+360 
-367 GAGGADA
+367 
-374 SGTGTGGANGTRSGR
+374 
-389 SAGNGTGSEMSGAEA
+389 
-404 SGTGVGGANGTRSG
+404 
-418 RSAGNGTGSEMSGA
+418 
-432 DASGSE
+432 
-438 AGEAEASGSGTS
+438 GEE
-450 GADASGTGTSGAY
+450 
-463 GTRSGRSGANGA
+463 
-475 GAGNGSGVGTA
+475 
-486 AANGRGSGTA
+486 
-496 PASSGSASATAPT
+496 PAV
-509 QLSFGDD
+509 
-516 GDGESPA
+516 PA
-523 APAPVGP
+523 ATPD
-530 PTRLRVVAFGRR
+530 RLRVVAFGRR
-542 LELEAAELE
+542 LELEAEELR
-551 RIRRNALGGT
+551 RIRQGVLGGT

-570 ARKLLLDALWAQS
+570 ARRLLLDALYAKS
-583 GAATR
+583 GAAGR
-588 HTDPELAAELR
+588 HTTDPELAAELR
-599 SSFDEDVTSEDSFIA
+599 SSFDEDVMGEDSFVA

-623 TPRAVLAAMADE
+623 TPRGVLAAMADE

-642 RRILNPGEVRRVAR
+642 RRVLNPGEVRRLAR
-656 SLRRDGHSV
+656 SLRRDALSV
-665 HDIAM
+665 HDVAL
-670 LDELQA
+670 LDELSTL
-676 ILGTPA
+676 LGTPA
-682 RPRKKRELDP
+682 RPRRKRQLDP

-702 MPVRE
+702 MPQRE

-718 QERTEYAHVIV
+718 AERVEYAHVIV

-760 SSWSDPDEAAE
+760 SSWSSPDEAAE

-803 VLALAMPGSKA
+803 VLRLAMPGRES
-814 PSAVRSTGVE
+814 PSAVRSTGVR
-824 PRFTVVQKSLGETVR
+824 PRFAVVSDGGDVAGAVR
-839 AEAARLLDLVDGTVG
+839 AEAERLLAQVDGTVG
-854 VVVAMQRREE
+854 VVVAMNRREQ

-890 ATVVVSPAEIADESP
+890 ATVVVLPAEIADESP

-924 VSADRDQPDGSGVPD
+924 VSGRRDQPDADGVPD

>member
-1 MRDREISVEQEH
+1 MAAQAQQETVVGSVDEAAQDSVGDSVRDREISVEQVH

-27 AEFLMNDAAKR
+27 AEFLMNDAAQR

-52 QVFRAGIHL
+52 QVFRAGVHL

-92 TAVEPAEGAVRDDG
+92 TAVEPAEGAVRPDN

-174 PELKAF
+174 PELRAT
-180 LDGGELAVIGDGAL
+180 LDGGELPVIGDGAL

-300 EATLYDSPST
+300 EATVYDSPAV
-310 ARAKGSYRMLR
+310 ARAKGSYRMLK

-327 RGALELGPAG
+327 RGALENG
-337 MLGGA
+337 
-342 DGSGTG
+342 D
-348 AGGGSASGSGAS
+348 GGGRGA
-360 GADASGA
+360 
-367 GAGGADA
+367 
-374 SGTGTGGANGTRSGR
+374 TR
-389 SAGNGTGSEMSGAEA
+389 
-404 SGTGVGGANGTRSG
+404 
-418 RSAGNGTGSEMSGA
+418 
-432 DASGSE
+432 
-438 AGEAEASGSGTS
+438 
-450 GADASGTGTSGAY
+450 
-463 GTRSGRSGANGA
+463 
-475 GAGNGSGVGTA
+475 
-486 AANGRGSGTA
+486 
-496 PASSGSASATAPT
+496 PT
-509 QLSFGDD
+509 QLGFD
-516 GDGESPA
+516 GLGGPDEPDETP
-523 APAPVGP
+523 APATTPS
-530 PTRLRVVAFGRR
+530 RLRVVAFGRR
-542 LELEAAELE
+542 LELEASDLQ
-551 RIRRNALGGT
+551 RIRHNALSGT

-570 ARKLLLDALWAQS
+570 ARKLLLDALWERS
-583 GAATR
+583 GASGR
-588 HTDPELAAELR
+588 HSDPELAAELR
-599 SSFDEDVTSEDSFIA
+599 SSFDEDVSTEDAFIA

-623 TPRAVLAAMADE
+623 TPQAVLRAMADE

-642 RRILNPGEVRRVAR
+642 RRILNPGEVRKVAR
-656 SLRRDGHSV
+656 SLKRDGLSV

-676 ILGTPA
+676 VLGAPA
-682 RPRKKRELDP
+682 RPRKRRELDP

-702 MPVRE
+702 MPTRE
-707 ESQRERAERLA
+707 ETQRERAERLA

-783 RFELTVNY
+783 RFQLTVNY
-791 RNPAEIAELAAK
+791 RNPAEIAELAAR
-803 VLALAMPGSKA
+803 VLALAMPGAES
-814 PSAVRSTGVE
+814 PSAVRSTGVV
-824 PRFTVVQKSLGETVR
+824 PRFTAARGSLAPTVR
-839 AEAARLLDLVDGTVG
+839 AEAERLLARVDGTVG
-854 VVVAMQRREE
+854 VVVAMNRREE
-864 AARWLAG
+864 ARRWLAG
-871 LGERVVAL
+871 LGDRVVAL

-924 VSADRDQPDGSGVPD
+924 VSGERDEPDAHGVPD

>member
-1 MRDREISVEQEH
+1 MAAQVQQSAVGSVHDAQDSVRDREISVEQEH
-13 LDRVYRRLE
+13 LDRVYQRLE

-27 AEFLMNDAAKR
+27 AEFLMHDAAKR

-92 TAVEPAEGAVRDDG
+92 TAVEPAEGAVRPDN

-117 RIGVLDSEYAP
+117 RIGVLDEDYSP

-133 RAPAAAPFYRS
+133 RAPAAAPFYRA
-144 TPVDP
+144 TPVEP

-174 PELKAF
+174 PELTAF
-180 LDGGELAVIGDGAL
+180 LDGGELPVIGDGAL

-201 RSHTMRDIVA
+201 RGHTMRDIVS

-224 AASVTYV
+224 AASITYV

-248 YLLYQDRRRYSGG
+248 YLLYQDRRRYAGG

-300 EATLYDSPST
+300 QATLYDSPAV
-310 ARAKGSYRMLR
+310 ARAKGSYRMLK

-327 RGALELGPAG
+327 RGALELGPA
-337 MLGGA
+337 A
-342 DGSGTG
+342 P
-348 AGGGSASGSGAS
+348 
-360 GADASGA
+360 ADA
-367 GAGGADA
+367 
-374 SGTGTGGANGTRSGR
+374 
-389 SAGNGTGSEMSGAEA
+389 AEQ
-404 SGTGVGGANGTRSG
+404 
-418 RSAGNGTGSEMSGA
+418 
-432 DASGSE
+432 D
-438 AGEAEASGSGTS
+438 
-450 GADASGTGTSGAY
+450 
-463 GTRSGRSGANGA
+463 
-475 GAGNGSGVGTA
+475 
-486 AANGRGSGTA
+486 
-496 PASSGSASATAPT
+496 
-509 QLSFGDD
+509 
-516 GDGESPA
+516 
-523 APAPVGP
+523 PVAGP
-530 PTRLRVVAFGRR
+530 PGRLRVVAFGRR
-542 LELEAAELE
+542 LELEADELE
-551 RIRRNALGGT
+551 RVRRTALGGT

-570 ARKLLLDALWAQS
+570 ARKLLLDALWDRS
-583 GAATR
+583 GAAAR

-599 SSFDEDVTSEDSFIA
+599 SSFDEDIAGEDSFIA

-623 TPRAVLAAMADE
+623 TPKAVLAAMADE
-635 RRLGRWA
+635 KRLGRWA
-642 RRILNPGEVRRVAR
+642 RRILNPGEVRKVAR
-656 SLRRDGHSV
+656 SLRRDGYSV

-676 ILGTPA
+676 ILGAPA
-682 RPRKKRELDP
+682 RPRRKRELDP

-783 RFELTVNY
+783 RFQLTVNY

-803 VLALAMPGSKA
+803 VLALAMPGSEA

-824 PRFTVVQKSLGETVR
+824 PRFTVVRDGLEKTVR
-839 AEAARLLDLVDGTVG
+839 AEAERLLGLVDGTVG
-854 VVVAMQRREE
+854 VVVAMNRREE
-864 AARWLAG
+864 ARRWLAG
-871 LGERVVAL
+871 LGDRVVAL

-924 VSADRDQPDGSGVPD
+924 VSGERDEPDAAGVPD

>member
-1 MRDREISVEQEH
+1 MADVRDREISVEQEH
-13 LDRVYRRLE
+13 LDQVYRRLE

-38 GQVGTPGALAERDA
+38 SQVGTPGALAERDA
-52 QVFRAGIHL
+52 QVFRAGVHL

-76 DLLLGKDGKKG
+76 DLLRGKDGKKG

-92 TAVEPAEGAVRDDG
+92 TAVEPAEGAVREEEG
-106 TADIAETLHIG
+106 GKYADIAETLHIG
-117 RIGVLDSEYAP
+117 RIGVLDADYSP

-174 PELKAF
+174 PELTAH
-180 LDGGELAVIGDGAL
+180 LDGEVLPVIGDGAL

-201 RSHTMRDIVA
+201 RSHSMRDIVA
-211 SIQAEQDLVIRAP
+211 SIQAEQDMVIRAP

-248 YLLYQDRRRYSGG
+248 YLLYQDRRRYAGG

-287 VAIRAIGSLVDGA
+287 VAIRAVGSLVDGV
-300 EATLYDSPST
+300 EATEYDSPAV
-310 ARAKGSYRMLR
+310 ARVKGSSRMLK

-327 RGALELGPAG
+327 RGALETP
-337 MLGGA
+337 
-342 DGSGTG
+342 
-348 AGGGSASGSGAS
+348 SAP
-360 GADASGA
+360 
-367 GAGGADA
+367 
-374 SGTGTGGANGTRSGR
+374 
-389 SAGNGTGSEMSGAEA
+389 
-404 SGTGVGGANGTRSG
+404 
-418 RSAGNGTGSEMSGA
+418 
-432 DASGSE
+432 
-438 AGEAEASGSGTS
+438 
-450 GADASGTGTSGAY
+450 
-463 GTRSGRSGANGA
+463 
-475 GAGNGSGVGTA
+475 A
-486 AANGRGSGTA
+486 AAA
-496 PASSGSASATAPT
+496 PQGGQLAFGDEDPEPQATAT
-509 QLSFGDD
+509 
-516 GDGESPA
+516 A
-523 APAPVGP
+523 T

-542 LELEAAELE
+542 LELDADQLN
-551 RIRRNALGGT
+551 RIRSNALGGT

-570 ARKLLLDALWAQS
+570 ARKLLLDALWSRS
-583 GAATR
+583 GAAGR

-599 SSFDEDVTSEDSFIA
+599 SSFDDDITSEDDFIR

-623 TPRAVLAAMADE
+623 TPRGVLAAMSDE

-642 RRILNPGEVRRVAR
+642 RRILNPGEVRKVAR
-656 SLRRDGHSV
+656 SLRRDALSV
-665 HDIAM
+665 HDVAL

-676 ILGTPA
+676 ILGTPH
-682 RPRKKRELDP
+682 RPKKKRELDP
-692 LDQLTGLEEL
+692 LDLLTGLEEL
-702 MPVRE
+702 MPQRE

-718 QERTEYAHVIV
+718 AERTEYAHVIV

-760 SSWSDPDEAAE
+760 SSWSDPDEAGE

-783 RFELTVNY
+783 RFTLTVNY
-791 RNPAEIAELAAK
+791 RNPAEIADLAAR
-803 VLALAMPGSKA
+803 VLALAMPGAES

-824 PRFTVVQKSLGETVR
+824 PRFSVVRGRDLAASVR
-839 AEAARLLDLVDGTVG
+839 EEAARLLERVDGTVG
-854 VVVAMQRREE
+854 VVVAMNRREQ

-871 LGERVVAL
+871 LGGRVVAL

-890 ATVVVSPAEIADESP
+890 ATLVVSPAEIADESP

-924 VSADRDQPDGSGVPD
+924 LSGERDEPDADGVPD

>member
-1 MRDREISVEQEH
+1 MAAQAQQDSAVDSAHDSAREKSAREDSVRDREISVEQAH

-27 AEFLMNDAAKR
+27 AEFLMHDAAQR
-38 GQVGTPGALAERDA
+38 GHVGTPGALAERDA
-52 QVFRAGIHL
+52 QVFRAGVHL
-61 NRLNNEFEDFLFGRI
+61 SRLNNEFEDFLFGRI

-92 TAVEPAEGAVRDDG
+92 TAVEPAEGALLPDG

-117 RIGVLDSEYAP
+117 RIGVLDEDYAP

-174 PELKAF
+174 PEVRAS
-180 LDGGELAVIGDGAL
+180 LDGEELAVVGDGAL

-201 RSHTMRDIVA
+201 RTHSMRDIVA

-248 YLLYQDRRRYSGG
+248 YLLYQDRRRYAGG

-300 EATLYDSPST
+300 EATLYDSPAT
-310 ARAKGSYRMLR
+310 ARAKGSSRMLR
-321 VLRKAA
+321 VLRRAA
-327 RGALELGPAG
+327 RGALEPE
-337 MLGGA
+337 
-342 DGSGTG
+342 GS
-348 AGGGSASGSGAS
+348 
-360 GADASGA
+360 
-367 GAGGADA
+367 
-374 SGTGTGGANGTRSGR
+374 
-389 SAGNGTGSEMSGAEA
+389 
-404 SGTGVGGANGTRSG
+404 
-418 RSAGNGTGSEMSGA
+418 
-432 DASGSE
+432 
-438 AGEAEASGSGTS
+438 
-450 GADASGTGTSGAY
+450 
-463 GTRSGRSGANGA
+463 
-475 GAGNGSGVGTA
+475 
-486 AANGRGSGTA
+486 
-496 PASSGSASATAPT
+496 PT
-509 QLSFGDD
+509 L
-516 GDGESPA
+516 
-523 APAPVGP
+523 
-530 PTRLRVVAFGRR
+530 LRVVAFGRR
-542 LELEAAELE
+542 LELEGEELAG
-551 RIRRNALGGT
+551 IRRTVLGGT

-570 ARKLLLDALWAQS
+570 ARRLILDALWQKS
-583 GAATR
+583 GAGTR
-588 HTDPELAAELR
+588 HSDPELAAELR
-599 SSFDEDVTSEDSFIA
+599 SSFDEDVSSEDPFIA

-623 TPRAVLAAMADE
+623 TPGAVLAAMADE

-642 RRILNPGEVRRVAR
+642 RRILNPGEVRKVAR
-656 SLRRDGHSV
+656 SLRREGHSV
-665 HDIAM
+665 HDIAL

-676 ILGTPA
+676 VLGTPA
-682 RPRKKRELDP
+682 RPRKRRELDP
-692 LDQLTGLEEL
+692 LDQLTGLDEL
-702 MPVRE
+702 MPQRE
-707 ESQRERAERLA
+707 ETQWERAERLA

-760 SSWSDPDEAAE
+760 SSWSDPDEAAA

-791 RNPAEIAELAAK
+791 RNPAEIAELAAR
-803 VLALAMPGSKA
+803 VLALAMPGS
-814 PSAVRSTGVE
+814 PSPTAVRSTGVE
-824 PRFTVVQKSLGETVR
+824 PRFAVVRETLARSVR

-854 VVVAMQRREE
+854 VVVAMNRREE
-864 AARWLAG
+864 ARRWLAG
-871 LGERVVAL
+871 LGDRVVAL

-917 ATQQLTV
+917 ATQQLTI
-924 VSADRDQPDGSGVPD
+924 VSGERDEPDAAGVPD

>member
-1 MRDREISVEQEH
+1 MAAQAQQETALDAVSDKSAQDSLRDREISGEQTH

-22 EKIHE
+22 EKIRE

-76 DLLLGKDGKKG
+76 DLLLGKDGQKG

-92 TAVEPAEGAVRDDG
+92 TAVEPADGSVRDDN

-117 RIGVLDSEYAP
+117 RIGVLDTEYAP

-174 PELKAF
+174 PELTAF
-180 LDGGELAVIGDGAL
+180 LDGDKLAVIGDGAL

-248 YLLYQDRRRYSGG
+248 YLLYQDRRRYAGG

-300 EATLYDSPST
+300 EATLYDSPAV
-310 ARAKGSYRMLR
+310 ARTKGSYRMLR

-327 RGALELGPAG
+327 RGALE
-337 MLGGA
+337 
-342 DGSGTG
+342 
-348 AGGGSASGSGAS
+348 
-360 GADASGA
+360 
-367 GAGGADA
+367 
-374 SGTGTGGANGTRSGR
+374 AN
-389 SAGNGTGSEMSGAEA
+389 
-404 SGTGVGGANGTRSG
+404 
-418 RSAGNGTGSEMSGA
+418 
-432 DASGSE
+432 
-438 AGEAEASGSGTS
+438 
-450 GADASGTGTSGAY
+450 
-463 GTRSGRSGANGA
+463 
-475 GAGNGSGVGTA
+475 
-486 AANGRGSGTA
+486 
-496 PASSGSASATAPT
+496 
-509 QLSFGDD
+509 
-516 GDGESPA
+516 ESPA
-523 APAPVGP
+523 
-530 PTRLRVVAFGRR
+530 RLRVVAFGRR
-542 LELEAAELE
+542 LELEAADLE
-551 RIRRNALGGT
+551 RVRQNALSGT
-561 APVNLLRPR
+561 APVNMLRPR
-570 ARKLLLDALWAQS
+570 ARKLLLDALWERS
-583 GAATR
+583 GSAGR

-599 SSFDEDVTSEDSFIA
+599 SSFDEDVASEDEFIA

-623 TPRAVLAAMADE
+623 TPRAVLEAMSDE
-635 RRLGRWA
+635 RKLGRWA
-642 RRILNPGEVRRVAR
+642 RRILNPGEVRRTAR
-656 SLRRDGHSV
+656 ALKRDGLSV
-665 HDIAM
+665 HDVAI

-682 RPRKKRELDP
+682 RPRKRRDLDP

-707 ESQRERAERLA
+707 ETQRERAERLA
-718 QERTEYAHVIV
+718 QERVEYAHVIV

-746 GRHAT
+746 GKHAT

-776 LGTRPRR
+776 LGSRPRR
-783 RFELTVNY
+783 RFTLTVNY

-803 VLALAMPGSKA
+803 VLALAMPGSES
-814 PSAVRSTGVE
+814 PSAVRSTGVK
-824 PRFTVVQKSLGETVR
+824 PHFAVVRNSLSESVR
-839 AEAARLLDLVDGTVG
+839 AEAARLLDQVDGTVG
-854 VVVAMQRREE
+854 VVVAMNRREE
-864 AARWLAG
+864 ARRWLAG
-871 LGERVVAL
+871 LGDRVVAL

-924 VSADRDQPDGSGVPD
+924 VSADRDEPDANGVPD

>member
-1 MRDREISVEQEH
+1 MAAQLQQSAVDSVHETHDSVRDREISVEQEH

-27 AEFLMNDAAKR
+27 AEFLMRDAAQR

-52 QVFRAGIHL
+52 QVFRAGVHL

-76 DLLLGKDGKKG
+76 DLLPGKDGKKG

-92 TAVEPAEGAVRDDG
+92 TAVEPAEGAVRDDH

-117 RIGVLDSEYAP
+117 RIGVLDEDYSP

-133 RAPAAAPFYRS
+133 RAPAAAPFYRA
-144 TPVDP
+144 TPVEP

-174 PELKAF
+174 PELTAF
-180 LDGGELAVIGDGAL
+180 LDGRELAVIGDGAL

-201 RSHTMRDIVA
+201 RGHTMRDIVS

-248 YLLYQDRRRYSGG
+248 YLLYQDRRRYAGG

-300 EATLYDSPST
+300 EATVYDSPAV
-310 ARAKGSYRMLR
+310 ARAKGSSRMLK

-327 RGALELGPAG
+327 RGALELGPAVP
-337 MLGGA
+337 A
-342 DGSGTG
+342 GT
-348 AGGGSASGSGAS
+348 
-360 GADASGA
+360 
-367 GAGGADA
+367 
-374 SGTGTGGANGTRSGR
+374 
-389 SAGNGTGSEMSGAEA
+389 E
-404 SGTGVGGANGTRSG
+404 
-418 RSAGNGTGSEMSGA
+418 
-432 DASGSE
+432 
-438 AGEAEASGSGTS
+438 
-450 GADASGTGTSGAY
+450 
-463 GTRSGRSGANGA
+463 
-475 GAGNGSGVGTA
+475 
-486 AANGRGSGTA
+486 
-496 PASSGSASATAPT
+496 
-509 QLSFGDD
+509 
-516 GDGESPA
+516 DGERPSHD
-523 APAPVGP
+523 GP
-530 PTRLRVVAFGRR
+530 PSRLRVVAFGRR
-542 LELEAAELE
+542 LELEADELE
-551 RIRRNALGGT
+551 RVRRTALGGT

-570 ARKLLLDALWAQS
+570 ARKLLLDALWARS
-583 GAATR
+583 GAAGR

-599 SSFDEDVTSEDSFIA
+599 SSFDEDITSEDSFVA

-623 TPRAVLAAMADE
+623 TPKAVLAAMADE
-635 RRLGRWA
+635 KRLGRWA
-642 RRILNPGEVRRVAR
+642 RRVLNPGEVRKVAR

-665 HDIAM
+665 HDIAL

-676 ILGTPA
+676 ILGAPA

-707 ESQRERAERLA
+707 ETQRERAERLA

-783 RFELTVNY
+783 RFQLTVNY
-791 RNPAEIAELAAK
+791 RNPAEIAELAAR
-803 VLALAMPGSKA
+803 VLALAMPGAES
-814 PSAVRSTGVE
+814 PVAVRSTGIE
-824 PRFTVVQKSLGETVR
+824 PRFTVVADSLGRTVR
-839 AEAARLLDLVDGTVG
+839 AEAERLLGLVDGTVG
-854 VVVAMQRREE
+854 VVVAMGRREE
-864 AARWLAG
+864 ARRWLAG
-871 LGERVVAL
+871 LGDRVVAL

-924 VSADRDQPDGSGVPD
+924 VSAERDEPDAAGVPD

>member
-1 MRDREISVEQEH
+1 MAAQVQQETAFDPVGDSVRDREIGVEQEH
-13 LDRVYRRLE
+13 LDRVYQRLE

-27 AEFLMNDAAKR
+27 AEFLMNDAAQR

-76 DLLLGKDGKKG
+76 DLLAGKDGKKG

-92 TAVEPAEGAVRDDG
+92 TAVEPAEGAVRPDN
-106 TADIAETLHIG
+106 TAEIAETLHIG
-117 RIGVLDSEYAP
+117 RIGVLDSDYAP

-174 PELKAF
+174 PELKAS
-180 LDGGELAVIGDGAL
+180 LSGHELPVIGDGAL

-248 YLLYQDRRRYSGG
+248 YLLYQDRRRYAGG

-287 VAIRAIGSLVDGA
+287 VAIRAVGSLVDGA
-300 EATLYDSPST
+300 EATLYDSPAV
-310 ARAKGSYRMLR
+310 ARAKGSYRMLK

-327 RGALELGPAG
+327 RGALEAPGEP
-337 MLGGA
+337 
-342 DGSGTG
+342 
-348 AGGGSASGSGAS
+348 
-360 GADASGA
+360 
-367 GAGGADA
+367 
-374 SGTGTGGANGTRSGR
+374 GR
-389 SAGNGTGSEMSGAEA
+389 
-404 SGTGVGGANGTRSG
+404 
-418 RSAGNGTGSEMSGA
+418 
-432 DASGSE
+432 
-438 AGEAEASGSGTS
+438 
-450 GADASGTGTSGAY
+450 
-463 GTRSGRSGANGA
+463 
-475 GAGNGSGVGTA
+475 
-486 AANGRGSGTA
+486 A
-496 PASSGSASATAPT
+496 PARGRRNGQAGHNGHNGQLAFGDPDDFADSDDEPQASSATST
-509 QLSFGDD
+509 
-516 GDGESPA
+516 
-523 APAPVGP
+523 
-530 PTRLRVVAFGRR
+530 TRLRVVAFGRR
-542 LELEAAELE
+542 LELEAPELD
-551 RIRRNALGGT
+551 RIRQNALSGT

-570 ARKLLLDALWAQS
+570 ARKLLLDALWARS
-583 GAATR
+583 GAGTR

-599 SSFDEDVTSEDSFIA
+599 SSFDEDVSSEDSFIA
-614 FLDAWWPEL
+614 FVDAWWPEL
-623 TPRAVLAAMADE
+623 APSAVLEAMADE
-635 RRLGRWA
+635 KRLGRWA

-656 SLRRDGHSV
+656 SLKRDGLSV
-665 HDIAM
+665 HDVAM

-682 RPRKKRELDP
+682 RPRRKRDLDP
-692 LDQLTGLEEL
+692 LDHLTGLEEL

-707 ESQRERAERLA
+707 ETQRERAERLA

-741 MVGRR
+741 MIGRR

-783 RFELTVNY
+783 RFTLTVNY

-803 VLALAMPGSKA
+803 VLALAMPGSTS
-814 PSAVRSTGVE
+814 PSAVRSTGVR
-824 PRFTVVQKSLGETVR
+824 PRFTAVRDSLAKTVR
-839 AEAARLLDLVDGTVG
+839 EEAARLLGQVDGTVG
-854 VVVAMQRREE
+854 VVVAMNRRAE

-871 LGERVVAL
+871 LGDRVVAL

-924 VSADRDQPDGSGVPD
+924 VSADRDEPDADGVPD

>member
-1 MRDREISVEQEH
+1 MAAQAQQETAVGSDHDSVRDREISVEQEH

-92 TAVEPAEGAVRDDG
+92 TAVEPAEGAVRDDD

-157 IRSKGRRVL
+157 IRSKGRKVL

-174 PELKAF
+174 PELKAS
-180 LDGGELAVIGDGAL
+180 LDGDELAVIGDGAL

-248 YLLYQDRRRYSGG
+248 YLLYQDRRRYAGG

-300 EATLYDSPST
+300 EATLYDAPST
-310 ARAKGSYRMLR
+310 ARAKGSYRMLK

-327 RGALELGPAG
+327 RGALELGP
-337 MLGGA
+337 
-342 DGSGTG
+342 
-348 AGGGSASGSGAS
+348 GGGPTG
-360 GADASGA
+360 SGA
-367 GAGGADA
+367 GA
-374 SGTGTGGANGTRSGR
+374 R
-389 SAGNGTGSEMSGAEA
+389 
-404 SGTGVGGANGTRSG
+404 
-418 RSAGNGTGSEMSGA
+418 
-432 DASGSE
+432 
-438 AGEAEASGSGTS
+438 
-450 GADASGTGTSGAY
+450 
-463 GTRSGRSGANGA
+463 
-475 GAGNGSGVGTA
+475 
-486 AANGRGSGTA
+486 
-496 PASSGSASATAPT
+496 SATASGRGPSSG
-509 QLSFGDD
+509 QLAFGEDD
-516 GDGESPA
+516 TDGSA
-523 APAPVGP
+523 DAPAGP

-542 LELEAAELE
+542 LELEAAELG
-551 RIRRNALGGT
+551 RIRQAVLGGT

-570 ARKLLLDALWAQS
+570 ARKLLLDALWARS
-583 GAATR
+583 GAAGR

-599 SSFDEDVTSEDSFIA
+599 SSFDEDVSSEDAFLT

-623 TPRAVLAAMADE
+623 TPGAVLAAMSDE

-642 RRILNPGEVRRVAR
+642 RRILNPGEVRKVAR
-656 SLRRDGHSV
+656 SLRRNGHSV

-670 LDELQA
+670 LDELQS

-760 SSWSDPDEAAE
+760 SSWSDVDEAAE

-803 VLALAMPGSKA
+803 VLALAMPGAKS

-824 PRFTVVQKSLGETVR
+824 PRFVTTNNGHSAAVRDSLAQSVR
-839 AEAARLLDLVDGTVG
+839 EEAARLLDRVDGTVG

-871 LGERVVAL
+871 LGDRVVAL

-917 ATQQLTV
+917 ATQQLTI
-924 VSADRDQPDGSGVPD
+924 VSADRDEPDANAVPD

>member
-1 MRDREISVEQEH
+1 MAAQVQQETAFDPVGDSVRDQEVGVEQEH

-27 AEFLMNDAAKR
+27 AEFLMNDAAQR

-92 TAVEPAEGAVRDDG
+92 TAVEPAEGAVRPDN
-106 TADIAETLHIG
+106 TAEIAETLHIG
-117 RIGVLDSEYAP
+117 RIGVLDSDYAP

-174 PELKAF
+174 PELKAS
-180 LDGGELAVIGDGAL
+180 LSGRELPVIGDGAL

-211 SIQAEQDLVIRAP
+211 SIQAEQDMVIRAP

-248 YLLYQDRRRYSGG
+248 YLLYQDRRRYAGG

-287 VAIRAIGSLVDGA
+287 VAIRAVGSLVDGA
-300 EATLYDSPST
+300 EATLYDSPAV
-310 ARAKGSYRMLR
+310 ARAKGSYRMLK

-327 RGALELGPAG
+327 RGALEAPGEPG
-337 MLGGA
+337 Q
-342 DGSGTG
+342 
-348 AGGGSASGSGAS
+348 GSARGRRNGQ
-360 GADASGA
+360 A
-367 GAGGADA
+367 GR
-374 SGTGTGGANGTRSGR
+374 NGR
-389 SAGNGTGSEMSGAEA
+389 NGH
-404 SGTGVGGANGTRSG
+404 
-418 RSAGNGTGSEMSGA
+418 
-432 DASGSE
+432 
-438 AGEAEASGSGTS
+438 
-450 GADASGTGTSGAY
+450 
-463 GTRSGRSGANGA
+463 NGA
-475 GAGNGSGVGTA
+475 AG
-486 AANGRGSGTA
+486 
-496 PASSGSASATAPT
+496 
-509 QLSFGDD
+509 QLAFGDPDD
-516 GDGESPA
+516 GFADSDGFDDESR
-523 APAPVGP
+523 APSTTST
-530 PTRLRVVAFGRR
+530 TRLRVVAFGRR
-542 LELEAAELE
+542 LELEAPELD
-551 RIRRNALGGT
+551 RIRQNALSGT

-583 GAATR
+583 GAGTR
-588 HTDPELAAELR
+588 HTDAELAAELR
-599 SSFDEDVTSEDSFIA
+599 SSFDEDVSSEDSFIE
-614 FLDAWWPEL
+614 FVDAWWPEL
-623 TPRAVLAAMADE
+623 APSAVLEAMADE
-635 RRLGRWA
+635 KRLGRWA

-656 SLRRDGHSV
+656 SLKRDGLSV
-665 HDIAM
+665 HDVAM

-682 RPRKKRELDP
+682 RPRRKRDLDP

-707 ESQRERAERLA
+707 ETQRERAERLA

-803 VLALAMPGSKA
+803 VLALAMPGSTS
-814 PSAVRSTGVE
+814 PSAVRSTGVR
-824 PRFTVVQKSLGETVR
+824 PRFTAVRDSLAKTVR
-839 AEAARLLDLVDGTVG
+839 EEAARLLDQVDGTVG
-854 VVVAMQRREE
+854 VVVAMNRRAE

-871 LGERVVAL
+871 LGDRVVAL

-924 VSADRDQPDGSGVPD
+924 VSADRDEPDTNGVPD

>member
-1 MRDREISVEQEH
+1 MAAQDAAVESLRDREIGVEQEH
-13 LDRVYRRLE
+13 LDRVYHRLE

-27 AEFLMNDAAKR
+27 AEFLMNDAVKR

-61 NRLNNEFEDFLFGRI
+61 NRLNSEFEDFLFGRI
-76 DLLLGKDGKKG
+76 DLLLGKDGERG

-92 TAVEPAEGAVRDDG
+92 TSVEPAEDSVRDDA

-117 RIGVLDSEYAP
+117 RIGVLDSDYAP

-144 TPVDP
+144 TPKEP

-157 IRSKGRRVL
+157 IRSKGRKVL

-174 PELKAF
+174 PELTAY
-180 LDGGELAVIGDGAL
+180 LDGEQLPVIGDGAL

-201 RSHTMRDIVA
+201 RSHTMRDIVS

-224 AASVTYV
+224 AASVTEV
-231 EGGPGTGKTAVA
+231 TGGPGTGKTAVA

-248 YLLYQDRRRYSGG
+248 YLLYQDRRRYAGG

-287 VAIRAIGSLVDGA
+287 VAIRAIGSLSDDAAGLEGA
-300 EATLYDSPST
+300 TAYDEPAV
-310 ARAKGSYRMLR
+310 ARIKGSSRMLHA
-321 VLRKAA
+321 LRKAA
-327 RGALELGPAG
+327 RGALEQ
-337 MLGGA
+337 
-342 DGSGTG
+342 
-348 AGGGSASGSGAS
+348 
-360 GADASGA
+360 
-367 GAGGADA
+367 
-374 SGTGTGGANGTRSGR
+374 GR
-389 SAGNGTGSEMSGAEA
+389 
-404 SGTGVGGANGTRSG
+404 
-418 RSAGNGTGSEMSGA
+418 
-432 DASGSE
+432 
-438 AGEAEASGSGTS
+438 
-450 GADASGTGTSGAY
+450 
-463 GTRSGRSGANGA
+463 
-475 GAGNGSGVGTA
+475 
-486 AANGRGSGTA
+486 
-496 PASSGSASATAPT
+496 
-509 QLSFGDD
+509 
-516 GDGESPA
+516 PA
-523 APAPVGP
+523 APREEAGQLAFGEEPGQRGATTP
-530 PTRLRVVAFGRR
+530 PNRLRVVAFGARV
-542 LELEAAELE
+542 ELEADELQ
-551 RIRRNALGGT
+551 RIRHNALGGT

-570 ARKLLLDALWAQS
+570 ARKLLLDALWSKSS
-583 GAATR
+583 GR
-588 HTDPELAAELR
+588 GRYTDPQLVAELR
-599 SSFDEDVTSEDSFIA
+599 SSFDEDVSTETPFLE

-623 TPRAVLAAMADE
+623 TPRRVLAAMADE
-635 RRLGRWA
+635 RRLARWS
-642 RRILNPGEVRRVAR
+642 RRILNQGEVRRLAR
-656 SLRRDGHSV
+656 SLKRLDADGNGPLSV
-665 HDIAM
+665 HDVAL

-676 ILGTPA
+676 LLGTPA
-682 RPRKKRELDP
+682 RPKRKREADP

-702 MPVRE
+702 MPQRE
-707 ESQRERAERLA
+707 ETQWERAERLA
-718 QERTEYAHVIV
+718 AERTEYAHVIV

-760 SSWSDPDEAAE
+760 SSWSDPDEAAA

-776 LGTRPRR
+776 LGSRPRR
-783 RFELTVNY
+783 RFTLTVNY

-803 VLALAMPGSKA
+803 VLALAMPGMESPA
-814 PSAVRSTGVE
+814 AVRSTGVV
-824 PRFTVVQKSLGETVR
+824 PRFEPVRDGELAATVR
-839 AEAARLLDLVDGTVG
+839 EEAARLLAEVDGTVG
-854 VVVAMQRREE
+854 VVVAMNRR
-864 AARWLAG
+864 AQAREWLAE

-924 VSADRDQPDGSGVPD
+924 VSGERDLPDEDGVPD

>member
-1 MRDREISVEQEH
+1 MAAQDAAVESAGPAVDPGRDTGHDSVRAREIGVEQHH
-13 LDRVYRRLE
+13 LDQVYRRLE

-76 DLLLGKDGKKG
+76 DLLRGKDGRKG

-92 TAVEPAEGAVRDDG
+92 TSVEPADDAVGPDR
-106 TADIAETLHIG
+106 TAAIAETLHIG
-117 RIGVLDSEYAP
+117 RIGVLDSDYSP

-133 RAPAAAPFYRS
+133 RAPAAAPFYRA

-157 IRSKGRRVL
+157 IRSKGRQVL

-174 PELKAF
+174 PELTAS
-180 LDGGELAVIGDGAL
+180 LGGDALAVIGDGAL

-201 RSHTMRDIVA
+201 RSHTMRDIVS

-224 AASVTYV
+224 AASVTEV
-231 EGGPGTGKTAVA
+231 SGGPGTGKTAVA

-248 YLLYQDRRRYSGG
+248 YLLYQDRRRYAGG

-287 VAIRAIGSLVDGA
+287 VAIRAVGSLVDGA
-300 EATLYDSPST
+300 EATAYDEPAV
-310 ARAKGSYRMLR
+310 ARVKGSARMLK

-327 RGALELGPAG
+327 RGALEAGTGPAPSRG
-337 MLGGA
+337 ARTGGPVGQLA
-342 DGSGTG
+342 FGDPESPE
-348 AGGGSASGSGAS
+348 SA
-360 GADASGA
+360 ADA
-367 GAGGADA
+367 AD
-374 SGTGTGGANGTRSGR
+374 
-389 SAGNGTGSEMSGAEA
+389 ED
-404 SGTGVGGANGTRSG
+404 
-418 RSAGNGTGSEMSGA
+418 A
-432 DASGSE
+432 D
-438 AGEAEASGSGTS
+438 
-450 GADASGTGTSGAY
+450 DAATPG
-463 GTRSGRSGANGA
+463 
-475 GAGNGSGVGTA
+475 
-486 AANGRGSGTA
+486 
-496 PASSGSASATAPT
+496 PAVRTD
-509 QLSFGDD
+509 L
-516 GDGESPA
+516 
-523 APAPVGP
+523 
-530 PTRLRVVAFGRR
+530 LRVVAFGRR
-542 LELEAAELE
+542 LELEDDELR
-551 RIRRNALGGT
+551 RIRHSVLGGT

-570 ARKLLLDALWAQS
+570 ARRLLLDALWSKS
-583 GAATR
+583 GSAGR

-599 SSFDEDVTSEDSFIA
+599 SSFDEDITSEDSFLA

-623 TPRAVLAAMADE
+623 TPRGVLASMAEE
-635 RRLGRWA
+635 RRLGRWS
-642 RRILNPGEVRRVAR
+642 RRVLNPGETRRLAR
-656 SLRRDGHSV
+656 SLKRLGPDGTGPLSV
-665 HDIAM
+665 HDVAL
-670 LDELQA
+670 LDELETL
-676 ILGTPA
+676 LGAP
-682 RPRKKRELDP
+682 PRKRRRRDLDP

-702 MPVRE
+702 MPRRE
-707 ESQRERAERLA
+707 ESQWERAERLA
-718 QERTEYAHVIV
+718 AERTEYAHVIV

-751 WTVVGDPAQ
+751 WTVVGDAAQ

-783 RFELTVNY
+783 RFTLTVNY
-791 RNPAEIAELAAK
+791 RNPAEIAELASK
-803 VLALAMPGSKA
+803 VLALAMPGMES
-814 PSAVRSTGVE
+814 PRAVRSTGVR
-824 PRFTVVQKSLGETVR
+824 PRFAVVSDGDLAGAVR
-839 AEAARLLDLVDGTVG
+839 AQAQDLLDRVDGTVG
-854 VVVAMQRREE
+854 VVVAMHRREQ

-871 LGERVVAL
+871 LGDRVVAL

-924 VSADRDQPDGSGVPD
+924 VSAARDEPDAEGVPD
-939 LLRD
+939 LLRE

>member
-1 MRDREISVEQEH
+1 VHDSVRDREIGVEQEH
-13 LDRVYRRLE
+13 LDRVYQRLE

-27 AEFLMNDAAKR
+27 AEFLMQDAARR

-52 QVFRAGIHL
+52 QVFRAGVHL
-61 NRLNNEFEDFLFGRI
+61 SRLNNEFEDFLFGRI
-76 DLLLGKDGKKG
+76 DLLTGKDGKKG

-92 TAVEPAEGAVRDDG
+92 TAIEPAEGAVRPDN

-117 RIGVLDSEYAP
+117 RIGVLDQDYAP

-174 PELKAF
+174 PELTAY
-180 LDGGELAVIGDGAL
+180 LDGGELPVIGDGAL

-248 YLLYQDRRRYSGG
+248 YLLYQDRRRYAGG

-287 VAIRAIGSLVDGA
+287 VAIRAIGSLVEGS
-300 EATLYDSPST
+300 EATLYDSPSV
-310 ARAKGSYRMLR
+310 ARAKGSSRMLK

-327 RGALELGPAG
+327 RGALELN
-337 MLGGA
+337 
-342 DGSGTG
+342 D
-348 AGGGSASGSGAS
+348 
-360 GADASGA
+360 
-367 GAGGADA
+367 
-374 SGTGTGGANGTRSGR
+374 
-389 SAGNGTGSEMSGAEA
+389 
-404 SGTGVGGANGTRSG
+404 
-418 RSAGNGTGSEMSGA
+418 
-432 DASGSE
+432 
-438 AGEAEASGSGTS
+438 
-450 GADASGTGTSGAY
+450 
-463 GTRSGRSGANGA
+463 
-475 GAGNGSGVGTA
+475 
-486 AANGRGSGTA
+486 
-496 PASSGSASATAPT
+496 
-509 QLSFGDD
+509 
-516 GDGESPA
+516 
-523 APAPVGP
+523 P
-530 PTRLRVVAFGRR
+530 PERLRVVAFGRR
-542 LELEAAELE
+542 LELEARELDG
-551 RIRRNALGGT
+551 IRHSALGGT

-570 ARKLLLDALWAQS
+570 ARKLLLDALWEQS
-583 GAATR
+583 GAAGR
-588 HTDPELAAELR
+588 HSDPELAAELR
-599 SSFDEDVTSEDSFIA
+599 SSFDEDITSEDAFIA

-623 TPRAVLAAMADE
+623 TPAAVLDAMADE

-642 RRILNPGEVRRVAR
+642 RRILNPGEVRKVAR
-656 SLRRDGHSV
+656 SLKREGRSV
-665 HDIAM
+665 HDIAL

-676 ILGTPA
+676 VLGSPA
-682 RPRKKRELDP
+682 RPRRKRELDP

-707 ESQRERAERLA
+707 ETQRERAERLA
-718 QERTEYAHVIV
+718 QERVEYAHVIV

-760 SSWSDPDEAAE
+760 SSWSDPDEAAQ

-791 RNPAEIAELAAK
+791 RNPAEIADLAAK
-803 VLALAMPGSKA
+803 VLALAMPGSVSPK
-814 PSAVRSTGVE
+814 AVRSTGVE
-824 PRFTVVQKSLGETVR
+824 PRFTVVEDRLGATVR
-839 AEAARLLDLVDGTVG
+839 DEAARLLERVDGTVG

-864 AARWLAG
+864 ARRWLAG
-871 LGERVVAL
+871 LGDRVVAL

-924 VSADRDQPDGSGVPD
+924 VSADRDEPDAAGIPD

>member
-1 MRDREISVEQEH
+1 MAAQAQQETALEDSRRDREISVEQEH

-61 NRLNNEFEDFLFGRI
+61 NRLNNEYEDFLFGRI
-76 DLLLGKDGKKG
+76 DLLPGKDGKKG

-92 TAVEPAEGAVRDDG
+92 TAVEPAEGAVRADN

-117 RIGVLDSEYAP
+117 RIGVLDQDYAP

-180 LDGGELAVIGDGAL
+180 LHGDELPVIGDGAL

-211 SIQAEQDLVIRAP
+211 SIQAEQDMVIRAP

-248 YLLYQDRRRYSGG
+248 YLLYQDRRRYAGG

-287 VAIRAIGSLVDGA
+287 VAIRAIGSLAVDAVGA
-300 EATLYDSPST
+300 EATLYDSPAV
-310 ARAKGSYRMLR
+310 ARAKGSYRMLK

-327 RGALELGPAG
+327 RGALELN
-337 MLGGA
+337 
-342 DGSGTG
+342 D
-348 AGGGSASGSGAS
+348 
-360 GADASGA
+360 
-367 GAGGADA
+367 
-374 SGTGTGGANGTRSGR
+374 
-389 SAGNGTGSEMSGAEA
+389 
-404 SGTGVGGANGTRSG
+404 
-418 RSAGNGTGSEMSGA
+418 
-432 DASGSE
+432 
-438 AGEAEASGSGTS
+438 
-450 GADASGTGTSGAY
+450 
-463 GTRSGRSGANGA
+463 
-475 GAGNGSGVGTA
+475 
-486 AANGRGSGTA
+486 
-496 PASSGSASATAPT
+496 
-509 QLSFGDD
+509 
-516 GDGESPA
+516 SPA
-523 APAPVGP
+523 
-530 PTRLRVVAFGRR
+530 RLRVVAFGRR

-551 RIRRNALGGT
+551 RTRRNALGGT

-583 GAATR
+583 GAAGR

-599 SSFDEDVTSEDSFIA
+599 SSFDEDVTSEDAFID

-623 TPRAVLAAMADE
+623 TPKAVLEAMADE

-642 RRILNPGEVRRVAR
+642 RRILNPGEVRKVAR
-656 SLRRDGHSV
+656 SLRRDGWSV

-670 LDELQA
+670 LDELHA

-682 RPRKKRELDP
+682 RPKKKRELDP

-718 QERTEYAHVIV
+718 AERTEYAHVIV

-751 WTVVGDPAQ
+751 WTIVGDPAQ
-760 SSWSDPDEAAE
+760 SSWSDVDEAAQ

-783 RFELTVNY
+783 RFQLTVNY
-791 RNPAEIAELAAK
+791 RNPAEIAELASK
-803 VLALAMPGSKA
+803 VLALAMPGSTA
-814 PSAVRSTGVE
+814 PSAVRSTGVR
-824 PRFTVVQKSLGETVR
+824 PRFAVVRDSLARTVR
-839 AEAARLLDLVDGTVG
+839 DEAARLLDEVDGTVG

-864 AARWLAG
+864 AAKWVAG
-871 LGERVVAL
+871 LGDRVVAL

-924 VSADRDQPDGSGVPD
+924 VSGERDEPDASGVPD

>member
-1 MRDREISVEQEH
+1 MAAQAQHDSAVKSDTDSVRERELGVEQDH
-13 LDRVYRRLE
+13 LDAVYRRLE

-27 AEFLMNDAAKR
+27 AEFLMEDATRR

-76 DLLLGKDGKKG
+76 DLLQGKDGKKG

-92 TAVEPAEGAVRDDG
+92 TAVEPAEGAVREDN

-117 RIGVLDSEYAP
+117 RIGVLDADYSP

-157 IRSKGRRVL
+157 IRSKGRKVL

-174 PELKAF
+174 PELTAY
-180 LDGGELAVIGDGAL
+180 LDGERLPAIGDGAL

-201 RSHTMRDIVA
+201 RSHSMRDIVA
-211 SIQAEQDLVIRAP
+211 SIQAEQDQVIRAP

-248 YLLYQDRRRYSGG
+248 YLLYQDRRRYAGG

-287 VAIRAIGSLVDGA
+287 VAIRAVGSLVDGA
-300 EATLYDSPST
+300 EATVYDSPAV
-310 ARAKGSYRMLR
+310 ARVKGSSRMLK

-327 RGALELGPAG
+327 RGALETGRPAAAAQEQLAFG
-337 MLGGA
+337 
-342 DGSGTG
+342 D
-348 AGGGSASGSGAS
+348 
-360 GADASGA
+360 
-367 GAGGADA
+367 
-374 SGTGTGGANGTRSGR
+374 
-389 SAGNGTGSEMSGAEA
+389 E
-404 SGTGVGGANGTRSG
+404 
-418 RSAGNGTGSEMSGA
+418 
-432 DASGSE
+432 
-438 AGEAEASGSGTS
+438 EAEDT
-450 GADASGTGTSGAY
+450 
-463 GTRSGRSGANGA
+463 
-475 GAGNGSGVGTA
+475 
-486 AANGRGSGTA
+486 
-496 PASSGSASATAPT
+496 ATAT
-509 QLSFGDD
+509 
-516 GDGESPA
+516 
-523 APAPVGP
+523 

-542 LELEAAELE
+542 LELEADQLD
-551 RIRRNALGGT
+551 RIRQAALGGT
-561 APVNLLRPR
+561 APVNHLRPR
-570 ARKLLLDALWAQS
+570 ARKLLLDALWDQS
-583 GAATR
+583 GAGSR
-588 HTDPELAAELR
+588 HSDPELAAELR
-599 SSFDEDVTSEDSFIA
+599 SSFDDDITSEDEFIR

-623 TPRAVLAAMADE
+623 TPRAVLTAMSDE
-635 RRLGRWA
+635 KRLGRWA
-642 RRILNPGEVRRVAR
+642 RRVLNPGEVRRLAK
-656 SLRRDGHSV
+656 SLRRDALSV
-665 HDIAM
+665 HDVAL
-670 LDELQA
+670 LDELNA
-676 ILGTPA
+676 VLGAPA
-682 RPRKKRELDP
+682 RPKKKREYDP

-702 MPVRE
+702 MPQRE
-707 ESQRERAERLA
+707 ETQRERAERLA

-751 WTVVGDPAQ
+751 WTIVGDPAQ
-760 SSWSDPDEAAE
+760 SSWSDPDEAGA

-776 LGTRPRR
+776 LGSRPRR
-783 RFELTVNY
+783 RFTLTVNY
-791 RNPAEIAELAAK
+791 RNPSEIAELASK
-803 VLALAMPGSKA
+803 VLALAMPGSES

-824 PRFTVVQKSLGETVR
+824 PRFVVVRDRLGDTVR
-839 AEAARLLDLVDGTVG
+839 EEATRLLERVDGTVG
-854 VVVAMQRREE
+854 VVVAMNRREE
-864 AARWLAG
+864 AARWLSG

-890 ATVVVSPAEIADESP
+890 ATIVVSPAEIADESP

-924 VSADRDQPDGSGVPD
+924 VSGERDEPDADGVPD

>member
-1 MRDREISVEQEH
+1 MAVQAQQETAVGSDRHPAPDSVRDREIGVEQEH

-27 AEFLMNDAAKR
+27 AEFLMDDAAKR

-52 QVFRAGIHL
+52 QVFRAGVHL

-92 TAVEPAEGAVRDDG
+92 TAVEPAEGAVRPDN

-117 RIGVLDSEYAP
+117 RIGVLDSDYAP

-174 PELKAF
+174 PELKAA
-180 LDGGELAVIGDGAL
+180 LAGSELPVIGDGAL

-300 EATLYDSPST
+300 EATLYDSPAV
-310 ARAKGSYRMLR
+310 ARAKGSYRMLK

-327 RGALELGPAG
+327 RGALES
-337 MLGGA
+337 GG
-342 DGSGTG
+342 
-348 AGGGSASGSGAS
+348 
-360 GADASGA
+360 
-367 GAGGADA
+367 
-374 SGTGTGGANGTRSGR
+374 R
-389 SAGNGTGSEMSGAEA
+389 
-404 SGTGVGGANGTRSG
+404 
-418 RSAGNGTGSEMSGA
+418 
-432 DASGSE
+432 
-438 AGEAEASGSGTS
+438 
-450 GADASGTGTSGAY
+450 
-463 GTRSGRSGANGA
+463 
-475 GAGNGSGVGTA
+475 A
-486 AANGRGSGTA
+486 AAQ
-496 PASSGSASATAPT
+496 PT
-509 QLSFGDD
+509 LDEPD
-516 GDGESPA
+516 ESPA
-523 APAPVGP
+523 PSAT

-542 LELEAAELE
+542 LELEAADLD
-551 RIRRNALGGT
+551 RVRQSALSGT

-570 ARKLLLDALWAQS
+570 ARKLLLDALWERS
-583 GAATR
+583 GAAGR
-588 HTDPELAAELR
+588 HSDPELAAELR
-599 SSFDEDVTSEDSFIA
+599 SSFDEDVTTEDSFIA

-623 TPRAVLAAMADE
+623 TPQAVLTAMADE

-642 RRILNPGEVRRVAR
+642 RRVLNPGEVRRVAR
-656 SLRRDGHSV
+656 ALRREGHSV

-676 ILGTPA
+676 ILGAPL
-682 RPRKKRELDP
+682 RPRKRREYDP

-702 MPVRE
+702 MPLRE
-707 ESQRERAERLA
+707 ETQRERAERLA

-803 VLALAMPGSKA
+803 VLALAMPGAKS
-814 PSAVRSTGVE
+814 PSAVRSTGVV
-824 PRFTVVQKSLGETVR
+824 PRFEAVTDTLGATVR
-839 AEAARLLDLVDGTVG
+839 AEAARLLERVDGTVG
-854 VVVAMQRREE
+854 VVVAMNRREE
-864 AARWLAG
+864 ARRWLVG

-924 VSADRDQPDGSGVPD
+924 VSGERDEPDADGVPD